1 MGKAI
6 QTAIVKVMGTLDPS
20 VARSVAE
27 ANKKFSGIKAGVAVA
42 GAAIAGAT
50 TAAVAFGKTSLDA
63 AAKFETGMSN
73 VATLLD
79 GDTSTVNKRIAEMGD
94 GIMDIAK
101 KTGLATDDLSN
112 GMYQIVS
119 ALGDSADATSQL
131 EVAAKA
137 AKAGGAT
144 TVDAINLLS
153 AVTKGYGDTS
163 GEAWSKA
170 SDLAFQTVKLGQ
182 TSFPELASSMGKV
195 VPIASALNISQEE
208 LFGSFATLTGV
219 TGSTAEVSTQLK
231 SVFSGLMTPST
242 ALSAKISELGFESA
256 NAMLDQLGL
265 IGTLDKLSAACGDD
279 KQAVAKLFSSVEAQT
294 AVLALAGSQ
303 TENWVQKTEAMAG
316 AADATS
322 NAFDKS
328 TDNLQGKLDKMK
340 QVFETFK
347 IRVGNILIPIVTNI
361 VDKAIP
367 KIEKAFDT
375 LMPILTDIYKSAQP
389 VIQAFANA
397 IPGALD
403 IAGKVLSGV
412 FKILKSVIPIFSKV
426 FDFAKKGINWIID
439 DSKILMPVLSGVLGG
454 ILAFKAVNTVV
465 STFNS
470 VKKAI
475 TGVKTAMVAVKAF
488 MAANPV
494 GLIIAGVVAV
504 SVAFVMLYKKCE
516 PFRNFINK
524 IGAEIK
530 KVFQSVIDWFK
541 RNVGTF
547 KMIFD
552 GIKKTVQ
559 IAFIGIKKIFSNIIG
574 FVKNVFTG
582 NWKGAWENVKNIFS
596 NLADLLIHIA
606 KTAVKTVVKIF
617 KNLPS
622 LIVKAIKGLEKIGNK
637 IAPAVNK
644 VLNKVKKTVYK
655 AVAQIAQKFP
665 ALGKVLGGV
674 VRVVETGFNL
684 LKNVLKNVIGFVKN
698 VFSGNWKGA
707 WENVKNIVKGV
718 FEAIPQIVSGIC
730 DSLGG
735 IVDGVISTI
744 IKVFEKLPETVSNV
758 ISKVGEYFPV
768 LGDTLQ
774 TVWDICTPI
783 IDGICEALNPI
794 KDVFVNIIDFVKN
807 VFTGQWSA
815 AWENIKNIFKGVCDS
830 FASIIQIPFNVVIG
844 IFNSLPEKVSSVIA
858 SIGERFPILGSIL
871 QTVWDTVSPII
882 EGIKTAISSI
892 KDVFVGIIDFIKN
905 IFTGQWSA
913 AWESVKNIFGSIWSG
928 LVGLVKAPLNAVI
941 SLVNSAIGGL
951 NRLHVSI
958 PDWVPG
964 VGGKEFGIN
973 IPKIPMLATGGIA
986 TQPSI
991 CGEGGYP
998 EYVIST
1004 DPKYREQNQKTV
1016 LEAAN
1021 AIGALETAQN
1031 EGSSVRSLF
1040 KKFNG
1045 KGNSST
1051 VNNNNE
1057 STAYRIEFS
1066 PVINISGNTNN
1077 ARSIADEVM
1086 RVFDDY
1092 QGELAD
1098 KIKAV
1103 LATAREGSYGI

>member
-1 MGKAI
+1 MGNAI
-6 QTAIVKVMGTLDPS
+6 QTAVVKIIGTLDPS
-20 VARSVAE
+20 VAKSVAD
-27 ANKKFSGIKAGVAVA
+27 ANKQFSGLKAGIVAT
-42 GAAIAGAT
+42 GAVLAGAT

-73 VATLLD
+73 IATLLD
-79 GDTSTVNKRIAEMGD
+79 GDTATVNKRIAEMGD
-94 GIMDIAK
+94 DIMGVAK
-101 KTGLATDDLSN
+101 KTGVATDDLSN

-119 ALGDSADATSQL
+119 ALGDSKDATSQL

-219 TGSTAEVSTQLK
+219 TGSTAEVATQMK
-231 SVFSGLMTPST
+231 SVFAGLMTPSK
-242 ALSAKISELGFESA
+242 ALSEKIGELGYESA

-265 IGTLDKLSAACGDD
+265 IGTLDKLTAACGDD

-294 AVLALAGSQ
+294 AILALAGAQ

-322 NAFDKS
+322 KAFDKQ

-347 IRVGNILIPIVTNI
+347 IRVGNILIPIVTNV

-375 LMPILTDIYKSAQP
+375 LVPILSDVYTSAKP
-389 VIQAFANA
+389 VIEAFGNA
-397 IPGALD
+397 IPGALQ
-403 IAGKVLSGV
+403 IAGDIISSAFSVLKVVIPPVVNLVKFLGDNFSWIGPIAAGLATGIGVLTAAIKINAAITAISAGGFKAWAVSTKFAGTATKIFAGAQKVL
-412 FKILKSVIPIFSKV
+412 
-426 FDFAKKGINWIID
+426 N
-439 DSKILMPVLSGVLGG
+439 
-454 ILAFKAVNTVV
+454 AVM
-465 STFNS
+465 S
-470 VKKAI
+470 
-475 TGVKTAMVAVKAF
+475 
-488 MAANPV
+488 ANPIGIV
-494 GLIIAGVVAV
+494 IAAVVALGT
-504 SVAFVMLYKKCE
+504 AFVLLYKKCE
-516 PFRNFINK
+516 PFRNFING
-524 IGAEIK
+524 IGAAIK
-530 KVFQSVIDWFK
+530 NGFMAVIEWFK
-541 RNVGTF
+541 GIPSFFGNLF
-547 KMIFD
+547 SKMGE
-552 GIKKTVQ
+552 GIKNGFNAVVNWFKNLPSTITNIFNNVKISIFKFIADIFTQFPLIGQ
-559 IAFIGIKKIFSNIIG
+559 IIGNVFGGIKNYMELGKIQFQNLIDFI
-574 FVKNVFTG
+574 KNVFTG
-582 NWKGAWENVKNIFS
+582 NWAG
-596 NLADLLIHIA
+596 
-606 KTAVKTVVKIF
+606 
-617 KNLPS
+617 
-622 LIVKAIKGLEKIGNK
+622 
-637 IAPAVNK
+637 
-644 VLNKVKKTVYK
+644 
-655 AVAQIAQKFP
+655 
-665 ALGKVLGGV
+665 
-674 VRVVETGFNL
+674 
-684 LKNVLKNVIGFVKN
+684 
-698 VFSGNWKGA
+698 
-707 WENVKNIVKGV
+707 
-718 FEAIPQIVSGIC
+718 
-730 DSLGG
+730 
-735 IVDGVISTI
+735 
-744 IKVFEKLPETVSNV
+744 
-758 ISKVGEYFPV
+758 
-768 LGDTLQ
+768 
-774 TVWDICTPI
+774 
-783 IDGICEALNPI
+783 
-794 KDVFVNIIDFVKN
+794 
-807 VFTGQWSA
+807 
-815 AWENIKNIFKGVCDS
+815 AWENIKNIFGNAFNALKGL
-830 FASIIQIPFNVVIG
+830 A
-844 IFNSLPEKVSSVIA
+844 
-858 SIGERFPILGSIL
+858 
-871 QTVWDTVSPII
+871 
-882 EGIKTAISSI
+882 
-892 KDVFVGIIDFIKN
+892 
-905 IFTGQWSA
+905 
-913 AWESVKNIFGSIWSG
+913 
-928 LVGLVKAPLNAVI
+928 KAPLNAVI
-941 SLVNSAIGGL
+941 SLVNSAIAGL
-951 NRLHVSI
+951 NKLHVSI

-964 VGGKEFGIN
+964 FGGKEFGIN
-973 IPKIPMLATGGIA
+973 IPKIHMFATGGIA
-986 TQPSI
+986 TQPSM

-1021 AIGALETAQN
+1021 AIGALESARN

-1051 VNNNNE
+1051 VNNNSE

>member
-20 VARSVAE
+20 VAKSVAE
-27 ANKKFSGIKAGVAVA
+27 ANKKFSGIKAGVAIA

-50 TAAVAFGKTSLDA
+50 TAAIAFGKTSLDA

-79 GDTSTVNKRIAEMGD
+79 GDTATVNKRIAEMGD
-94 GIMDIAK
+94 DIMGVAK

-182 TSFPELASSMGKV
+182 TSFPELAASMGKV

-242 ALSAKISELGFESA
+242 ALSAKISELGYESA

-265 IGTLDKLSAACGDD
+265 IGTLDRLSAACGDD

-303 TENWVQKTEAMAG
+303 TENWVQKTEAMEG
-316 AADATS
+316 AANATS
-322 NAFDKS
+322 NAFDKQ
-328 TDNLQGKLDKMK
+328 TNNLQGKLDKMK

-375 LMPILTDIYKSAQP
+375 LVPILSDVYTSAKP
-389 VIQAFANA
+389 VIEAFGNA
-397 IPGALD
+397 IPAAIQ
-403 IAGKVLSGV
+403 IAGDIISGV
-412 FKILKSVIPIFSKV
+412 FSVLKVVIPPVVNLVKFLGDNFSWIGPIV
-426 FDFAKKGINWIID
+426 AGVAAGI
-439 DSKILMPVLSGVLGG
+439 GVLTAAIKINAAITAISTNG
-454 ILAFKAVNTVV
+454 FKAWAA
-465 STFNS
+465 ST
-470 VKKAI
+470 K
-475 TGVKTAMVAVKAF
+475 
-488 MAANPV
+488 
-494 GLIIAGVVAV
+494 IAGTATKIFAGAQKVLNLVMSASPIGIVIAAVVALGT
-504 SVAFVMLYKKCE
+504 AFVLLYKNCE
-516 PFRNFINK
+516 PFRNFIK
-524 IGAEIK
+524 GLP
-530 KVFQSVIDWFK
+530 
-541 RNVGTF
+541 T
-547 KMIFD
+547 
-552 GIKKTVQ
+552 
-559 IAFIGIKKIFSNIIG
+559 IFSNIFNSVKNIVDNTVARITEKFPVLGTILGGVIGVIKVHFNYLKTIFTNVIG

-582 NWKGAWENVKNIFS
+582 NWKGALENVS
-596 NLADLLIHIA
+596 NLVVAPIQRISGLFDVVINTVNRVL
-606 KTAVKTVVKIF
+606 AVI
-617 KNLPS
+617 S
-622 LIVKAIKGLEKIGNK
+622 E
-637 IAPAVNK
+637 
-644 VLNKVKKTVYK
+644 
-655 AVAQIAQKFP
+655 KFP
-665 ALGKVLGGV
+665 AIAPIIQ
-674 VRVVETGFNL
+674 
-684 LKNVLKNVIGFVKN
+684 NVQAMIMPII
-698 VFSGNWKGA
+698 
-707 WENVKNIVKGV
+707 ENIKGV
-718 FEAIPQIVSGIC
+718 FTG
-730 DSLGG
+730 L
-735 IVDGVISTI
+735 
-744 IKVFEKLPETVSNV
+744 
-758 ISKVGEYFPV
+758 
-768 LGDTLQ
+768 
-774 TVWDICTPI
+774 
-783 IDGICEALNPI
+783 
-794 KDVFVNIIDFVKN
+794 IDFVKN
-807 VFTGQWSA
+807 VFTGNWA
-815 AWENIKNIFKGVCDS
+815 G
-830 FASIIQIPFNVVIG
+830 
-844 IFNSLPEKVSSVIA
+844 
-858 SIGERFPILGSIL
+858 
-871 QTVWDTVSPII
+871 
-882 EGIKTAISSI
+882 
-892 KDVFVGIIDFIKN
+892 
-905 IFTGQWSA
+905 
-913 AWESVKNIFGSIWSG
+913 AWESVKNIFGNAFSALTG
-928 LVGLVKAPLNAVI
+928 LAKAPLNAVI

-951 NRLHVSI
+951 NKLHISI

-964 VGGKEFGIN
+964 FGGKEFGIS
-973 IPKIPMLATGGIA
+973 IPQIPMLATGGIA

-1016 LEAAN
+1016 IEAAN

>member
-6 QTAIVKVMGTLDPS
+6 QTAIVKVMGILDPS
-20 VARSVAE
+20 VAKSVAE

-79 GDTSTVNKRIAEMGD
+79 GDTATVNKRIAEMGD

-119 ALGDSADATSQL
+119 ALGDSKDATSQL

-182 TSFPELASSMGKV
+182 TSFPELAANMGKV

-242 ALSAKISELGFESA
+242 ALSAKIGELGYESA

-316 AADATS
+316 VADATS
-322 NAFDKS
+322 KAFDKS

-347 IRVGNILIPIVTNI
+347 ICVGNILIPIVTNI

-375 LMPILTDIYKSAQP
+375 LMPILSDVYTSAKP
-389 VIQAFANA
+389 VIEAFGNA
-397 IPGALD
+397 IPGALQ
-403 IAGKVLSGV
+403 IAGDIMSGV
-412 FKILKSVIPIFSKV
+412 FNAIKVVIPPVISLVKFLGDNFSWIGPIAAGLATGIGVLTAAIKINAAITAISAGGFKAWAASTKIAGTATKIFAGAQKILNLVMS
-426 FDFAKKGINWIID
+426 
-439 DSKILMPVLSGVLGG
+439 
-454 ILAFKAVNTVV
+454 
-465 STFNS
+465 
-470 VKKAI
+470 
-475 TGVKTAMVAVKAF
+475 
-488 MAANPV
+488 ANPIGIV
-494 GLIIAGVVAV
+494 IAAVVALGT
-504 SVAFVMLYKKCE
+504 AFVLLYKKCE
-516 PFRNFINK
+516 PFRKFING
-524 IGAEIK
+524 IGA
-530 KVFQSVIDWFK
+530 
-541 RNVGTF
+541 
-547 KMIFD
+547 
-552 GIKKTVQ
+552 GIKKGFLAVVNWFKG
-559 IAFIGIKKIFSNIIG
+559 IPSFFGNLFSKMGEGIKNGFNAVINWFKGLPATFSNIFDSVKNIVDNAVARITEKFPVIGTILGGVIGGIKVHFNYLKTIFSNVIG
-574 FVKNVFTG
+574 FIKNVFTG
-582 NWKGAWENVKNIFS
+582 NWKGALENVKN
-596 NLADLLIHIA
+596 L
-606 KTAVKTVVKIF
+606 
-617 KNLPS
+617 
-622 LIVKAIKGLEKIGNK
+622 
-637 IAPAVNK
+637 
-644 VLNKVKKTVYK
+644 
-655 AVAQIAQKFP
+655 AVAPIQMISRLFDTITNTVKRVLTVISEKFP
-665 ALGKVLGGV
+665 AIAPIIQGV
-674 VRVVETGFNL
+674 QATIMPIIES
-684 LKNVLKNVIGFVKN
+684 I
-698 VFSGNWKGA
+698 
-707 WENVKNIVKGV
+707 KGV
-718 FEAIPQIVSGIC
+718 FNG
-730 DSLGG
+730 L
-735 IVDGVISTI
+735 
-744 IKVFEKLPETVSNV
+744 
-758 ISKVGEYFPV
+758 
-768 LGDTLQ
+768 
-774 TVWDICTPI
+774 
-783 IDGICEALNPI
+783 
-794 KDVFVNIIDFVKN
+794 IDFIKN
-807 VFTGQWSA
+807 VFTGNWA
-815 AWENIKNIFKGVCDS
+815 G
-830 FASIIQIPFNVVIG
+830 
-844 IFNSLPEKVSSVIA
+844 
-858 SIGERFPILGSIL
+858 
-871 QTVWDTVSPII
+871 
-882 EGIKTAISSI
+882 
-892 KDVFVGIIDFIKN
+892 
-905 IFTGQWSA
+905 
-913 AWESVKNIFGSIWSG
+913 AWESVKNIFGNAFSALKG
-928 LVGLVKAPLNAVI
+928 LAKAPLNAVI
-941 SLVNSAIGGL
+941 SLINKAIGGL
-951 NRLHVSI
+951 NKLSVTV

-964 VGGKEFGIN
+964 IGGQQWGFN
-973 IPKIPMLATGGIA
+973 IPQIPMLATGGIA

>member
-20 VARSVAE
+20 VAKSVAE

-79 GDTSTVNKRIAEMGD
+79 GDTATVNKRIAEMGD
-94 GIMDIAK
+94 DIMGVAK
-101 KTGLATDDLSN
+101 KTGIATDDLSN

-182 TSFPELASSMGKV
+182 TSFPELAANMGKV

-219 TGSTAEVSTQLK
+219 TGSTAEVATQMK

-242 ALSAKISELGFESA
+242 QLSETISSLGYSSA
-256 NAMLDQLGL
+256 NAMLDELGL
-265 IGTLDKLSAACGDD
+265 IGTLDKLTAACGDD

-375 LMPILTDIYKSAQP
+375 LMPILTDVYTSAKP
-389 VIQAFANA
+389 VIEAFGNA
-397 IPGALD
+397 IPGALQ
-403 IAGKVLSGV
+403 IAGDIMSGV
-412 FKILKSVIPIFSKV
+412 FNAIKVVIPPVISLVKFLGDNFSWIGPIAAGLATGIGVLTAAIKINAAITAISAGGFKAWAASTKIAGTATKIFAGAQKILNLVMS
-426 FDFAKKGINWIID
+426 
-439 DSKILMPVLSGVLGG
+439 
-454 ILAFKAVNTVV
+454 
-465 STFNS
+465 
-470 VKKAI
+470 
-475 TGVKTAMVAVKAF
+475 
-488 MAANPV
+488 ANPIGIV
-494 GLIIAGVVAV
+494 IAAVVALGT
-504 SVAFVMLYKKCE
+504 AFVLLYKKCE
-516 PFRNFINK
+516 PFRKFING
-524 IGAEIK
+524 IGA
-530 KVFQSVIDWFK
+530 
-541 RNVGTF
+541 
-547 KMIFD
+547 
-552 GIKKTVQ
+552 GIKKGFLAVVNWFKG
-559 IAFIGIKKIFSNIIG
+559 IPSFFGNLFSKMGEGIKNGFNAVINWFKGLPSFFGNLFSKMGEGIKNGFNAVINWFKNLPATFSNIFNRAKNIVDNAVAKITEKFPVLGTILGGVIGGIKVHFNYLKTIFSNVIG
-574 FVKNVFTG
+574 FIKNVFTG
-582 NWKGAWENVKNIFS
+582 NWKGALENVKN
-596 NLADLLIHIA
+596 L
-606 KTAVKTVVKIF
+606 
-617 KNLPS
+617 
-622 LIVKAIKGLEKIGNK
+622 
-637 IAPAVNK
+637 
-644 VLNKVKKTVYK
+644 
-655 AVAQIAQKFP
+655 AVAPIQMISGLFDTITNTVKRVLTVISEKFP
-665 ALGKVLGGV
+665 AIAPIIQGV
-674 VRVVETGFNL
+674 QATIMPIIES
-684 LKNVLKNVIGFVKN
+684 I
-698 VFSGNWKGA
+698 
-707 WENVKNIVKGV
+707 KGV
-718 FEAIPQIVSGIC
+718 FNG
-730 DSLGG
+730 L
-735 IVDGVISTI
+735 
-744 IKVFEKLPETVSNV
+744 
-758 ISKVGEYFPV
+758 
-768 LGDTLQ
+768 
-774 TVWDICTPI
+774 
-783 IDGICEALNPI
+783 
-794 KDVFVNIIDFVKN
+794 IDFIKN
-807 VFTGQWSA
+807 VFTGNWA
-815 AWENIKNIFKGVCDS
+815 G
-830 FASIIQIPFNVVIG
+830 
-844 IFNSLPEKVSSVIA
+844 
-858 SIGERFPILGSIL
+858 
-871 QTVWDTVSPII
+871 
-882 EGIKTAISSI
+882 
-892 KDVFVGIIDFIKN
+892 
-905 IFTGQWSA
+905 
-913 AWESVKNIFGSIWSG
+913 AWESVKNIFGNAFSALKG
-928 LVGLVKAPLNAVI
+928 LAKAPLNAVI
-941 SLVNSAIGGL
+941 SLINKAIGGL
-951 NRLHVSI
+951 NKLSVTV

-964 VGGKEFGIN
+964 IGGQQWGFN
-973 IPKIPMLATGGIA
+973 IPQIPMLATGGIA

-1016 LEAAN
+1016 LEAAS

-1051 VNNNNE
+1051 VNNNSE

-1086 RVFDDY
+1086 RVFDNY
-1092 QGELAD
+1092 APELAD
-1098 KIKAV
+1098 KIKAIM
-1103 LATAREGSYGI
+1103 ATAREGSYGC

>member
-20 VARSVAE
+20 VAKSVAE

-79 GDTSTVNKRIAEMGD
+79 GDTATVNKRIAEMGD

-101 KTGLATDDLSN
+101 NTGLATDDLSN

-242 ALSAKISELGFESA
+242 ALSSKISELGYESA

-316 AADATS
+316 AANATS
-322 NAFDKS
+322 NAFDKQ

-389 VIQAFANA
+389 FIQAFGNM
-397 IPGALD
+397 IPWALE
-403 IAGKVLSGV
+403 IAGKAVGGI
-412 FKILKSVIPIFSKV
+412 FNALKSVIPIISKV
-426 FDFAKKGINWIID
+426 FKFAQKGINWIIN
-439 DSKILMPVLSGVLGG
+439 DSKVLMPVLSGVLGG

-475 TGVKTAMVAVKAF
+475 KGVKTAMVAVKAF

-494 GLIIAGVVAV
+494 GLIIAGVAAV
-504 SVAFVMLYKKCE
+504 SVALVMLYKKCE
-516 PFRNFINK
+516 PFRNFVNK
-524 IGAEIK
+524 IGTEIK

-541 RNVGTF
+541 KNAGTF

-559 IAFIGIKKIFSNIIG
+559 ISFTGIKKIFSNIIG

-582 NWKGAWENVKNIFS
+582 NWKGAWN
-596 NLADLLIHIA
+596 
-606 KTAVKTVVKIF
+606 
-617 KNLPS
+617 
-622 LIVKAIKGLEKIGNK
+622 
-637 IAPAVNK
+637 
-644 VLNKVKKTVYK
+644 
-655 AVAQIAQKFP
+655 
-665 ALGKVLGGV
+665 
-674 VRVVETGFNL
+674 
-684 LKNVLKNVIGFVKN
+684 
-698 VFSGNWKGA
+698 
-707 WENVKNIVKGV
+707 NVKNIVKGV
-718 FEAIPQIVSGIC
+718 FEAIPQIISGIC

-744 IKVFEKLPETVSNV
+744 IKVFEKLPETVSNA
-758 ISKVGEYFPV
+758 ISKVVEHFPV
-768 LGDTLQ
+768 LGDILQ

-844 IFNSLPEKVSSVIA
+844 IFDSFPEKVSGVIA
-858 SIGERFPILGSIL
+858 SIGERFPVLGSIL
-871 QTVWDTVSPII
+871 QTVWDVVTPII

-892 KDVFVGIIDFIKN
+892 KDVFVNIIDFIKN

-913 AWESVKNIFGSIWSG
+913 CWENVKNIFGSIWSG

-951 NRLHVSI
+951 NNLHISI

-964 VGGKEFGIN
+964 LGGKEFGIN

-1051 VNNNNE
+1051 VNNNSEAN
-1057 STAYRIEFS
+1057 AYRIEFS

-1092 QGELAD
+1092 APELAD
-1098 KIKAV
+1098 KIKSV

>member
-20 VARSVAE
+20 VAKSVAE

-79 GDTSTVNKRIAEMGD
+79 GDTATVNKRIAEMGD
-94 GIMDIAK
+94 DIMGVAK
-101 KTGLATDDLSN
+101 KTGIATDDLSN

-182 TSFPELASSMGKV
+182 TSFPELAANMGKV

-219 TGSTAEVSTQLK
+219 TGSTAEVATQMK

-242 ALSAKISELGFESA
+242 QLSDTISSLGYSSA
-256 NAMLDQLGL
+256 NAMLDELGL
-265 IGTLDKLSAACGDD
+265 IGTLDKLTAACGDD

-375 LMPILTDIYKSAQP
+375 LMPILSDVYTSAKP
-389 VIQAFANA
+389 VIEAFGNA
-397 IPGALD
+397 IPGALQ
-403 IAGKVLSGV
+403 IAGDIMSGV
-412 FKILKSVIPIFSKV
+412 FNAIKVVIPPVISLVKFLGDNFSWIGPIAAGLATGIGVLTAAIKINAAITAISAGGFKAWAASTKIAGTATKIFAGAQKILNLVMS
-426 FDFAKKGINWIID
+426 
-439 DSKILMPVLSGVLGG
+439 
-454 ILAFKAVNTVV
+454 
-465 STFNS
+465 
-470 VKKAI
+470 
-475 TGVKTAMVAVKAF
+475 
-488 MAANPV
+488 ANPIGIV
-494 GLIIAGVVAV
+494 IAAVVALGT
-504 SVAFVMLYKKCE
+504 AFVLLYKKCE
-516 PFRNFINK
+516 PFRKFING
-524 IGAEIK
+524 IGA
-530 KVFQSVIDWFK
+530 
-541 RNVGTF
+541 
-547 KMIFD
+547 
-552 GIKKTVQ
+552 GIKKGFLAVVNWFKG
-559 IAFIGIKKIFSNIIG
+559 IPSFFGNLFSKMGEGIKNGFNAVINWFKNLPATFSNIFNRAKNIVDNAVAKITEKFPVLGTILGGVIGGIKVHFNYLKTIFSNVIG
-574 FVKNVFTG
+574 FIKNVFTG
-582 NWKGAWENVKNIFS
+582 NWKGALENVKN
-596 NLADLLIHIA
+596 L
-606 KTAVKTVVKIF
+606 
-617 KNLPS
+617 
-622 LIVKAIKGLEKIGNK
+622 
-637 IAPAVNK
+637 
-644 VLNKVKKTVYK
+644 
-655 AVAQIAQKFP
+655 AVAPIQMISGLFDTITNTVKRVLTVISEKFP
-665 ALGKVLGGV
+665 AIAPIIQGV
-674 VRVVETGFNL
+674 QATIMPIIES
-684 LKNVLKNVIGFVKN
+684 I
-698 VFSGNWKGA
+698 
-707 WENVKNIVKGV
+707 KGV
-718 FEAIPQIVSGIC
+718 FNG
-730 DSLGG
+730 L
-735 IVDGVISTI
+735 
-744 IKVFEKLPETVSNV
+744 
-758 ISKVGEYFPV
+758 
-768 LGDTLQ
+768 
-774 TVWDICTPI
+774 
-783 IDGICEALNPI
+783 
-794 KDVFVNIIDFVKN
+794 IDFIKN
-807 VFTGQWSA
+807 VFTGNWA
-815 AWENIKNIFKGVCDS
+815 G
-830 FASIIQIPFNVVIG
+830 
-844 IFNSLPEKVSSVIA
+844 
-858 SIGERFPILGSIL
+858 
-871 QTVWDTVSPII
+871 
-882 EGIKTAISSI
+882 
-892 KDVFVGIIDFIKN
+892 
-905 IFTGQWSA
+905 
-913 AWESVKNIFGSIWSG
+913 AWESVKNIFGNAFSALKG
-928 LVGLVKAPLNAVI
+928 LAKAPLNAVI
-941 SLVNSAIGGL
+941 SLINKAIGGL
-951 NRLHVSI
+951 NKLSVTV

-964 VGGKEFGIN
+964 IGGQQWGFN
-973 IPKIPMLATGGIA
+973 IPQIPMLATGGIA

-1051 VNNNNE
+1051 VNNNSEAN
-1057 STAYRIEFS
+1057 AYRIEFS

-1086 RVFDDY
+1086 RVFDNY
-1092 QGELAD
+1092 APELAD
-1098 KIKAV
+1098 KIKAIM
-1103 LATAREGSYGI
+1103 ATAREGSYGC

>member
-6 QTAIVKVMGTLDPS
+6 QTAVVKVMGFLDPS
-20 VARSVAE
+20 VAKAVND
-27 ANKKFSGIKAGVAVA
+27 ANKKFTGLKKGVVIA
-42 GAAIAGAT
+42 GAVLASAT
-50 TAAVAFGKTSLDA
+50 TAAAAFGKTALDS

-79 GDTSTVNKRIAEMGD
+79 GDTATVNKRIAEMGND
-94 GIMDIAK
+94 IMDIAK
-101 KTGLATDDLSN
+101 KTGVATDDLSN

-119 ALGDSADATSQL
+119 AMGDSADASKQV

-153 AVTKGYGDTS
+153 AVVKGYGTQYKTVVDEVT
-163 GEAWSKA
+163 GETKRVEMSVGETWEKA

-219 TGSTAEVSTQLK
+219 TGSTAEVATQMK

-242 ALSAKISELGFESA
+242 ALSEKISELGYEST
-256 NAMLDQLGL
+256 NAMLDELGL
-265 IGTLDKLSAACGDD
+265 IGTLDKLTAACGDD

-294 AVLALAGSQ
+294 AILALAGAQ
-303 TENWVQKTEAMAG
+303 TENWVQKTESMADVAG
-316 AADATS
+316 ATS
-322 NAFDKS
+322 KAFDTQ

-375 LMPILTDIYKSAQP
+375 LMPVLSDVYTSAKP
-389 VIQAFANA
+389 VIEAFGNA
-397 IPGALD
+397 IPGALQ
-403 IAGKVLSGV
+403 IAGSVISGAFGVIKTVLPPVVNLVKFLGDNFSWIVPIAAGLATGIGV
-412 FKILKSVIPIFSKV
+412 LTAAIKINAAVTAISANGFKAWAMSTKIAGTATKLFAGAQKILNLV
-426 FDFAKKGINWIID
+426 
-439 DSKILMPVLSGVLGG
+439 M
-454 ILAFKAVNTVV
+454 T
-465 STFNS
+465 
-470 VKKAI
+470 
-475 TGVKTAMVAVKAF
+475 
-488 MAANPV
+488 ANPIGIV
-494 GLIIAGVVAV
+494 IAAVAALG
-504 SVAFVMLYKKCE
+504 VAFVLLYKKCE
-516 PFRNFINK
+516 PFRNFING
-524 IGAEIK
+524 IGAAIK
-530 KVFQSVIDWFK
+530 NGFMAVVDFFKTNWQSIFLFAINPFVGIAKFLYDHCEGFRNIVNNAFNAIKNIISSVSATVSNVIASLSEKFPVLGVIFQTVQAMVTPYI
-541 RNVGTF
+541 
-547 KMIFD
+547 D
-552 GIKKTVQ
+552 GIKNAISSVKNVFTSL
-559 IAFIGIKKIFSNIIG
+559 ID

-582 NWKGAWENVKNIFS
+582 NWAG
-596 NLADLLIHIA
+596 
-606 KTAVKTVVKIF
+606 
-617 KNLPS
+617 
-622 LIVKAIKGLEKIGNK
+622 
-637 IAPAVNK
+637 
-644 VLNKVKKTVYK
+644 
-655 AVAQIAQKFP
+655 
-665 ALGKVLGGV
+665 
-674 VRVVETGFNL
+674 
-684 LKNVLKNVIGFVKN
+684 
-698 VFSGNWKGA
+698 
-707 WENVKNIVKGV
+707 
-718 FEAIPQIVSGIC
+718 
-730 DSLGG
+730 
-735 IVDGVISTI
+735 
-744 IKVFEKLPETVSNV
+744 
-758 ISKVGEYFPV
+758 
-768 LGDTLQ
+768 
-774 TVWDICTPI
+774 
-783 IDGICEALNPI
+783 
-794 KDVFVNIIDFVKN
+794 
-807 VFTGQWSA
+807 
-815 AWENIKNIFKGVCDS
+815 
-830 FASIIQIPFNVVIG
+830 
-844 IFNSLPEKVSSVIA
+844 
-858 SIGERFPILGSIL
+858 
-871 QTVWDTVSPII
+871 
-882 EGIKTAISSI
+882 
-892 KDVFVGIIDFIKN
+892 
-905 IFTGQWSA
+905 
-913 AWESVKNIFGSIWSG
+913 AWESVKSIFGNAFSALTG
-928 LVGLVKAPLNAVI
+928 LAKAPLNAVI
-941 SLVNSAIGGL
+941 SLVNRAIGGL
-951 NRLHVSI
+951 NKLHVSI
-958 PDWVPG
+958 PAWVPG
-964 VGGKEFGIN
+964 LGGKEFGIN

-1103 LATAREGSYGI
+1103 LATAREGSYGC

>member
-1 MGKAI
+1 MGNAI
-6 QTAIVKVMGTLDPS
+6 QTAVVKVIGTLDPS
-20 VARSVAE
+20 VAKTVAD
-27 ANKKFSGIKAGVAVA
+27 ANKKFSGLKAGVAVA

-73 VATLLD
+73 IATLLD
-79 GDTSTVNKRIAEMGD
+79 GDTATVNKRIAEMGD
-94 GIMDIAK
+94 DIMGVAK
-101 KTGLATDDLSN
+101 KTGVATDDLSN

-219 TGSTAEVSTQLK
+219 TGSTAEVATQMK
-231 SVFSGLMTPST
+231 SVFAGLMTPSK
-242 ALSAKISELGFESA
+242 ALSEKIGELGYESA

-265 IGTLDKLSAACGDD
+265 IGTLDKLTAACGDD

-294 AVLALAGSQ
+294 AILALAGAQ

-322 NAFDKS
+322 KAFDKQ

-347 IRVGNILIPIVTNI
+347 IRVGNILIPIVTNV

-375 LMPILTDIYKSAQP
+375 LVPILSDVYTSAKP
-389 VIQAFANA
+389 VIEAFGNA
-397 IPGALD
+397 IPGALQ
-403 IAGKVLSGV
+403 IAGDIISGAFSVLKVVIPPVVNLVKFLGDNFSWIGPIAAGLATGIGVLTAAIKMNSIATAISANGFKAWAASTKIAGTATKIFAGAQKVLNLV
-412 FKILKSVIPIFSKV
+412 
-426 FDFAKKGINWIID
+426 
-439 DSKILMPVLSGVLGG
+439 M
-454 ILAFKAVNTVV
+454 T
-465 STFNS
+465 
-470 VKKAI
+470 
-475 TGVKTAMVAVKAF
+475 
-488 MAANPV
+488 ANPIGIV
-494 GLIIAGVVAV
+494 IAAVVALGT
-504 SVAFVMLYKKCE
+504 AFVLLYKKCE
-516 PFRNFINK
+516 PFRNFING
-524 IGAEIK
+524 IGA
-530 KVFQSVIDWFK
+530 
-541 RNVGTF
+541 
-547 KMIFD
+547 
-552 GIKKTVQ
+552 GIKKGFLAV
-559 IAFIGIKKIFSNIIG
+559 IEWFKGIPSFFGNLFSKMGEGIKNG
-574 FVKNVFTG
+574 FNAVV
-582 NWKGAWENVKNIFS
+582 NW
-596 NLADLLIHIA
+596 
-606 KTAVKTVVKIF
+606 F

-622 LIVKAIKGLEKIGNK
+622 TITNIFNNVKISIFKFIADISTQFPLVGQIIGNVFGG
-637 IAPAVNK
+637 IRTYIESA
-644 VLNKVKKTVYK
+644 K
-655 AVAQIAQKFP
+655 AVFQ
-665 ALGKVLGGV
+665 
-674 VRVVETGFNL
+674 
-684 LKNVLKNVIGFVKN
+684 
-698 VFSGNWKGA
+698 
-707 WENVKNIVKGV
+707 
-718 FEAIPQIVSGIC
+718 
-730 DSLGG
+730 
-735 IVDGVISTI
+735 
-744 IKVFEKLPETVSNV
+744 
-758 ISKVGEYFPV
+758 
-768 LGDTLQ
+768 
-774 TVWDICTPI
+774 
-783 IDGICEALNPI
+783 
-794 KDVFVNIIDFVKN
+794 NIIDFVKN
-807 VFTGQWSA
+807 VFTGNWA
-815 AWENIKNIFKGVCDS
+815 GAWENIKNIFGNAFNALKGL
-830 FASIIQIPFNVVIG
+830 A
-844 IFNSLPEKVSSVIA
+844 
-858 SIGERFPILGSIL
+858 
-871 QTVWDTVSPII
+871 
-882 EGIKTAISSI
+882 
-892 KDVFVGIIDFIKN
+892 
-905 IFTGQWSA
+905 
-913 AWESVKNIFGSIWSG
+913 
-928 LVGLVKAPLNAVI
+928 KAPLNAVI
-941 SLVNSAIGGL
+941 SLVNSAIAGL
-951 NRLHVSI
+951 NKLHVSI

-964 VGGKEFGIN
+964 FGGKEFGIN
-973 IPKIPMLATGGIA
+973 IPKIPMFATGGIA
-986 TQPSI
+986 TQPSM

-1021 AIGALETAQN
+1021 AIGALESARN
-1031 EGSSVRSLF
+1031 KGSFVRSLF

-1092 QGELAD
+1092 APELAD

>member
-1 MGKAI
+1 MAKAI
-6 QTAIVKVMGTLDPS
+6 QTAVVKVMGSLDPS
-20 VARSVAE
+20 VAKTVADV
-27 ANKKFSGIKAGVAVA
+27 NKKFSGLKAGVAVAGAGVAVA

-73 VATLLD
+73 IATLLD
-79 GDTSTVNKRIAEMGD
+79 GDTATVNKRIAEMGD
-94 GIMDIAK
+94 DIMGVAK

-182 TSFPELASSMGKV
+182 TSFPELAASMGKV

-242 ALSAKISELGFESA
+242 ALSAKISELGYESA

-303 TENWVQKTEAMAG
+303 TENWVQKTESMAG
-316 AADATS
+316 AANATS
-322 NAFDKS
+322 NAFDKQ
-328 TDNLQGKLDKMK
+328 TDNLQGKLAKMK
-340 QVFETFK
+340 QVFEAFK
-347 IRVGNILIPIVTNI
+347 IKVGNILIPIVTDF

-367 KIEKAFDT
+367 KIEKVFDMIFPI
-375 LMPILTDIYKSAQP
+375 LKKVYSAAKPVIDGISNAIESVMPIIGEIASFIMSSTESITP
-389 VIQAFANA
+389 VIKSIVKSVGKIIKSVLPLIKTVFKYVVGIIKAISPVLQRVGNLIANVVEKIVPLVQVVTDTVTSILEA
-397 IPGALD
+397 VMPVIDGV
-403 IAGKVLSGV
+403 IAGIMPLIDAVVNSVG
-412 FKILKSVIPIFSKV
+412 KILDAVLPVINVIVKQVTPI
-426 FDFAKKGINWIID
+426 II
-439 DSKILMPVLSGVLGG
+439 KIMEALTPLIDMFMEIFGPVIIAELERIVNVICYLMPV
-454 ILAFKAVNTVV
+454 IETAVNAIIPIIEY
-465 STFNS
+465 S
-470 VKKAI
+470 VNKLILKINLI
-475 TGVKTAMVAVKAF
+475 TD
-488 MAANPV
+488 
-494 GLIIAGVVAV
+494 
-504 SVAFVMLYKKCE
+504 
-516 PFRNFINK
+516 
-524 IGAEIK
+524 
-530 KVFQSVIDWFK
+530 VFKNVID
-541 RNVGTF
+541 
-547 KMIFD
+547 
-552 GIKKTVQ
+552 
-559 IAFIGIKKIFSNIIG
+559 

-582 NWKGAWENVKNIFS
+582 NWQGALENLKNI
-596 NLADLLIHIA
+596 A
-606 KTAVKTVVKIF
+606 TAPIKYISGLFENIITVVDRIIAVVKEKFPVFGVVIQSF
-617 KNLPS
+617 RDS
-622 LIVKAIKGLEKIGNK
+622 LQPVIDGIKG
-637 IAPAVNK
+637 
-644 VLNKVKKTVYK
+644 
-655 AVAQIAQKFP
+655 
-665 ALGKVLGGV
+665 
-674 VRVVETGFNL
+674 
-684 LKNVLKNVIGFVKN
+684 
-698 VFSGNWKGA
+698 VFSG
-707 WENVKNIVKGV
+707 
-718 FEAIPQIVSGIC
+718 
-730 DSLGG
+730 L
-735 IVDGVISTI
+735 
-744 IKVFEKLPETVSNV
+744 
-758 ISKVGEYFPV
+758 
-768 LGDTLQ
+768 
-774 TVWDICTPI
+774 
-783 IDGICEALNPI
+783 
-794 KDVFVNIIDFVKN
+794 IDFIQN
-807 VFTGQWSA
+807 VFTG
-815 AWENIKNIFKGVCDS
+815 N
-830 FASIIQIPFNVVIG
+830 
-844 IFNSLPEKVSSVIA
+844 
-858 SIGERFPILGSIL
+858 
-871 QTVWDTVSPII
+871 
-882 EGIKTAISSI
+882 
-892 KDVFVGIIDFIKN
+892 
-905 IFTGQWSA
+905 WSA
-913 AWESVKNIFGSIWSG
+913 AWESVKSIFGNAFNALKG
-928 LVGLVKAPLNAVI
+928 LAKAPLNAVI

-951 NRLHVSI
+951 NNLHISI

-964 VGGKEFGIN
+964 FGGKEFGIN
-973 IPKIPMLATGGIA
+973 IPQIPMLATGGIA

-1016 LEAAN
+1016 LEAAS
-1021 AIGALETAQN
+1021 AIGALESARN

-1051 VNNNNE
+1051 VNNNSE

-1092 QGELAD
+1092 APELAD

>member
-1 MGKAI
+1 MGNAI
-6 QTAIVKVMGTLDPS
+6 QTAVVKVIGILDPS
-20 VARSVAE
+20 VAKTVAD
-27 ANKKFSGIKAGVAVA
+27 ANKKFSGLKAGVAIA

-50 TAAVAFGKTSLDA
+50 TAAVAFGKSALDA
-63 AAKFETGMSN
+63 AATFETGMSN
-73 VATLLD
+73 IATLLD
-79 GDTSTVNKRIAEMGD
+79 GDTATVNKRIAEMGD
-94 GIMDIAK
+94 DIMGVAK
-101 KTGLATDDLSN
+101 KTGVATDDLSN

-182 TSFPELASSMGKV
+182 TSFPELAASMGKV

-242 ALSAKISELGFESA
+242 ALSEKIGELGYESA

-316 AADATS
+316 AANATS
-322 NAFDKS
+322 NAFDKQ
-328 TDNLQGKLDKMK
+328 TDNLQGKLAKMK

-347 IRVGNILIPIVTNI
+347 IKVGNILIPIVTNV

-375 LMPILTDIYKSAQP
+375 LVPILSDVYTSAKP
-389 VIQAFANA
+389 VIEAFGNA
-397 IPGALD
+397 IPGALQ
-403 IAGKVLSGV
+403 IAGDIISGAFSVLKVVIPPVVNLVKFLGDNFSWIGPIVAGLAAGIGTYNAVMKVSSAVTAISANGFKAWAASTKIAGTATKIFAGAQKVL
-412 FKILKSVIPIFSKV
+412 
-426 FDFAKKGINWIID
+426 N
-439 DSKILMPVLSGVLGG
+439 
-454 ILAFKAVNTVV
+454 AVM
-465 STFNS
+465 S
-470 VKKAI
+470 
-475 TGVKTAMVAVKAF
+475 
-488 MAANPV
+488 ANPI
-494 GLIIAGVVAV
+494 GIIIAAIVALGTT
-504 SVAFVMLYKKCE
+504 FVLLYKKCE
-516 PFRNFINK
+516 PFRNFING
-524 IGAEIK
+524 IGAGLQKAFFSPVE
-530 KVFQSVIDWFK
+530 WFK
-541 RNVGTF
+541 GLP
-547 KMIFD
+547 
-552 GIKKTVQ
+552 
-559 IAFIGIKKIFSNIIG
+559 AIFSNIFNSVENIVDNTVARITEKFPVLGTILGGVIG
-574 FVKNVFTG
+574 GIKVHFSYLKTIFSNVIDFVKNVFTG
-582 NWKGAWENVKNIFS
+582 NWKGALENVKN
-596 NLADLLIHIA
+596 L
-606 KTAVKTVVKIF
+606 
-617 KNLPS
+617 
-622 LIVKAIKGLEKIGNK
+622 
-637 IAPAVNK
+637 
-644 VLNKVKKTVYK
+644 
-655 AVAQIAQKFP
+655 AVAPIQRISGLFDIVINTVNRVLTVISEKFP
-665 ALGKVLGGV
+665 AIAPIIQGV
-674 VRVVETGFNL
+674 QATIMPIIES
-684 LKNVLKNVIGFVKN
+684 I
-698 VFSGNWKGA
+698 
-707 WENVKNIVKGV
+707 KGV
-718 FEAIPQIVSGIC
+718 FNG
-730 DSLGG
+730 L
-735 IVDGVISTI
+735 
-744 IKVFEKLPETVSNV
+744 
-758 ISKVGEYFPV
+758 
-768 LGDTLQ
+768 
-774 TVWDICTPI
+774 
-783 IDGICEALNPI
+783 
-794 KDVFVNIIDFVKN
+794 IDFIKN
-807 VFTGQWSA
+807 VFTGNWA
-815 AWENIKNIFKGVCDS
+815 GAWENIKNIFGNAFNALKGL
-830 FASIIQIPFNVVIG
+830 A
-844 IFNSLPEKVSSVIA
+844 
-858 SIGERFPILGSIL
+858 
-871 QTVWDTVSPII
+871 
-882 EGIKTAISSI
+882 
-892 KDVFVGIIDFIKN
+892 
-905 IFTGQWSA
+905 
-913 AWESVKNIFGSIWSG
+913 
-928 LVGLVKAPLNAVI
+928 KAPLNAVI
-941 SLVNSAIGGL
+941 SLINAAIGGL
-951 NRLHVSI
+951 NKLHISI

-964 VGGKEFGIN
+964 FGGKEFGIS
-973 IPKIPMLATGGIA
+973 IPQIPMLATGGIA

-1016 LEAAN
+1016 LEAAS

-1045 KGNSST
+1045 KGSSST
-1051 VNNNNE
+1051 VNNNSE

-1092 QGELAD
+1092 APELAD

>member
-6 QTAIVKVMGTLDPS
+6 QTAIVKVMGILDPS
-20 VARSVAE
+20 VAKSVAE

-79 GDTSTVNKRIAEMGD
+79 GDTATVNKRIAEMGD

-119 ALGDSADATSQL
+119 ALGDSKDATSQL

-163 GEAWSKA
+163 GEAWSNA
-170 SDLAFQTVKLGQ
+170 ADLAFQTVKLGQ
-182 TSFPELASSMGKV
+182 TSFPELAANMGKV
-195 VPIASALNISQEE
+195 VPIASALGITQKE

-219 TGSTAEVSTQLK
+219 TGSTAEVATQMK

-242 ALSAKISELGFESA
+242 ALSEKIGELGYESA

-303 TENWVQKTEAMAG
+303 TKNWVQKTEAMAG

-389 VIQAFANA
+389 FIRAFANA
-397 IPGALD
+397 IPGALE
-403 IAGKVLSGV
+403 IAGKAIGGV
-412 FKILKSVIPIFSKV
+412 FKVLKSVIPIISKV
-426 FDFAKKGINWIID
+426 FDYVKKGVNWLID
-439 DSKILMPVLSGVLGG
+439 DSQILMPILSGVLGG
-454 ILAFKAVNTVV
+454 ILAFKAVNSVV

-475 TGVKTAMVAVKAF
+475 TGIKTAMVAVKAL
-488 MAANPV
+488 MVANPV

-504 SVAFVMLYKKCE
+504 SVALVMLYKKCE
-516 PFRNFINK
+516 PFRKFING
-524 IGAEIK
+524 IGA
-530 KVFQSVIDWFK
+530 
-541 RNVGTF
+541 
-547 KMIFD
+547 
-552 GIKKTVQ
+552 GIKKGFLAVVNWFKG
-559 IAFIGIKKIFSNIIG
+559 IPSFFGNLFSKMGEGIKNGFNAVINWFKNLPATFSNIFNRAKNIVDNAVAKITEKFPVLGTILGGVIGGIKVHFNYLKTIFSNVIG
-574 FVKNVFTG
+574 FIKNVFTG
-582 NWKGAWENVKNIFS
+582 NWKGALENVKN
-596 NLADLLIHIA
+596 L
-606 KTAVKTVVKIF
+606 
-617 KNLPS
+617 
-622 LIVKAIKGLEKIGNK
+622 
-637 IAPAVNK
+637 
-644 VLNKVKKTVYK
+644 
-655 AVAQIAQKFP
+655 AVAPIQRISGLFDTITNTVKRVLTVISEKFP
-665 ALGKVLGGV
+665 AIAPIIQGV
-674 VRVVETGFNL
+674 QATIMPIIES
-684 LKNVLKNVIGFVKN
+684 I
-698 VFSGNWKGA
+698 
-707 WENVKNIVKGV
+707 KGV
-718 FEAIPQIVSGIC
+718 FNG
-730 DSLGG
+730 L
-735 IVDGVISTI
+735 
-744 IKVFEKLPETVSNV
+744 
-758 ISKVGEYFPV
+758 
-768 LGDTLQ
+768 
-774 TVWDICTPI
+774 
-783 IDGICEALNPI
+783 
-794 KDVFVNIIDFVKN
+794 IDFIKN
-807 VFTGQWSA
+807 VFTGNWA
-815 AWENIKNIFKGVCDS
+815 G
-830 FASIIQIPFNVVIG
+830 
-844 IFNSLPEKVSSVIA
+844 
-858 SIGERFPILGSIL
+858 
-871 QTVWDTVSPII
+871 
-882 EGIKTAISSI
+882 
-892 KDVFVGIIDFIKN
+892 
-905 IFTGQWSA
+905 
-913 AWESVKNIFGSIWSG
+913 AWESVKNIFGNAFSALKG
-928 LVGLVKAPLNAVI
+928 LAKAPLNAVI
-941 SLVNSAIGGL
+941 SLINKAIGGL
-951 NRLHVSI
+951 NKLSVTV

-964 VGGKEFGIN
+964 IGGQQWGFN
-973 IPKIPMLATGGIA
+973 IPQIPMLATGGIA

-1016 LEAAN
+1016 LEAAS

-1045 KGNSST
+1045 KGSSST

-1092 QGELAD
+1092 APELAD
-1098 KIKAV
+1098 KIKSV
-1103 LATAREGSYGI
+1103 LATAREGSYGC

>member
-6 QTAIVKVMGTLDPS
+6 QTAVVKVMGVLDPS
-20 VARSVAE
+20 VAKAVND
-27 ANKKFSGIKAGVAVA
+27 ANKKFTGLKKGVVIA
-42 GAAIAGAT
+42 GAALASAT
-50 TAAVAFGKTSLDA
+50 TAAAAFGKTALDS

-79 GDTSTVNKRIAEMGD
+79 GDTATVNKRIAEMGND
-94 GIMDIAK
+94 IMDIAK
-101 KTGLATDDLSN
+101 KTGVATDDLSN

-119 ALGDSADATSQL
+119 AMGDSADASKQV

-153 AVTKGYGDTS
+153 AVVKGYGTQYKTVVDEVT
-163 GEAWSKA
+163 GETKRVEMSVGETWEKA

-219 TGSTAEVSTQLK
+219 TGSTAEVATQMK

-242 ALSAKISELGFESA
+242 ALSEKISELGYEST
-256 NAMLDQLGL
+256 NAMLDELGL
-265 IGTLDKLSAACGDD
+265 IGTLDKLTAACGDD

-294 AVLALAGSQ
+294 AILALAGAQ

-322 NAFDKS
+322 KAFDKS

-375 LMPILTDIYKSAQP
+375 LMPVLSDVYTSAKP
-389 VIQAFANA
+389 VIEAFGNA
-397 IPGALD
+397 IPGALQ
-403 IAGKVLSGV
+403 IAGSVISGAFGVIKTVLPPVVNLVKFLGDNFSWIVPIAAGLATGIGV
-412 FKILKSVIPIFSKV
+412 LTAAIKINAAVTAISANGFKAWAMSTKIAGTATKLFAGAQKILNLV
-426 FDFAKKGINWIID
+426 
-439 DSKILMPVLSGVLGG
+439 M
-454 ILAFKAVNTVV
+454 T
-465 STFNS
+465 
-470 VKKAI
+470 
-475 TGVKTAMVAVKAF
+475 
-488 MAANPV
+488 ANPIGIV
-494 GLIIAGVVAV
+494 IAAVAALG
-504 SVAFVMLYKKCE
+504 VAFVLLYKKCE
-516 PFRNFINK
+516 PFRNFING
-524 IGAEIK
+524 IGAAIK
-530 KVFQSVIDWFK
+530 NGFMAVVDFFKTNWQSIFLFAINPFVGIAKFLYDHCEGFRNIVNNAFNAIKNIISSVSATVSNVIASLSEKFPVLGVIFQTVQAMVTPYI
-541 RNVGTF
+541 
-547 KMIFD
+547 D
-552 GIKKTVQ
+552 GIKNAISSVKNVFTSL
-559 IAFIGIKKIFSNIIG
+559 ID

-582 NWKGAWENVKNIFS
+582 NWAG
-596 NLADLLIHIA
+596 
-606 KTAVKTVVKIF
+606 
-617 KNLPS
+617 
-622 LIVKAIKGLEKIGNK
+622 
-637 IAPAVNK
+637 
-644 VLNKVKKTVYK
+644 
-655 AVAQIAQKFP
+655 
-665 ALGKVLGGV
+665 
-674 VRVVETGFNL
+674 
-684 LKNVLKNVIGFVKN
+684 
-698 VFSGNWKGA
+698 
-707 WENVKNIVKGV
+707 
-718 FEAIPQIVSGIC
+718 
-730 DSLGG
+730 
-735 IVDGVISTI
+735 
-744 IKVFEKLPETVSNV
+744 
-758 ISKVGEYFPV
+758 
-768 LGDTLQ
+768 
-774 TVWDICTPI
+774 
-783 IDGICEALNPI
+783 
-794 KDVFVNIIDFVKN
+794 
-807 VFTGQWSA
+807 
-815 AWENIKNIFKGVCDS
+815 
-830 FASIIQIPFNVVIG
+830 
-844 IFNSLPEKVSSVIA
+844 
-858 SIGERFPILGSIL
+858 
-871 QTVWDTVSPII
+871 
-882 EGIKTAISSI
+882 
-892 KDVFVGIIDFIKN
+892 
-905 IFTGQWSA
+905 
-913 AWESVKNIFGSIWSG
+913 AWESVKSIFGNAFSALTG
-928 LVGLVKAPLNAVI
+928 LAKAPLNAVI
-941 SLVNSAIGGL
+941 SLVNRAIGGL
-951 NRLHVSI
+951 NKLHVSI
-958 PDWVPG
+958 PAWVPG
-964 VGGKEFGIN
+964 LGGKEFGIN

-1103 LATAREGSYGI
+1103 LATAREGSYGC

>member
-6 QTAIVKVMGTLDPS
+6 QTAIVKIMGTLDPS
-20 VARSVAE
+20 VAKSVAE

-73 VATLLD
+73 IATLLD
-79 GDTSTVNKRIAEMGD
+79 GDTATVNKRIAEMGD
-94 GIMDIAK
+94 DIMGVAK

-182 TSFPELASSMGKV
+182 TSFPELAASLGKV

-242 ALSAKISELGFESA
+242 ALSAKISELGYESA

-294 AVLALAGSQ
+294 AILALAGSQ

-322 NAFDKS
+322 NAFDKQ

-389 VIQAFANA
+389 FIRAFANA
-397 IPGALD
+397 IPGALE
-403 IAGKVLSGV
+403 IAGKAIGGV
-412 FKILKSVIPIFSKV
+412 FKVLKSVIPIISKV
-426 FDFAKKGINWIID
+426 FDYVKKGINWLID
-439 DSKILMPVLSGVLGG
+439 DSQILMPILSGVLGG
-454 ILAFKAVNTVV
+454 ILAFKAVNSVV

-475 TGVKTAMVAVKAF
+475 TGIKTAMVAVKAF
-488 MAANPV
+488 MVANPV

-504 SVAFVMLYKKCE
+504 SVALVMLYKKCE
-516 PFRNFINK
+516 PFRNFING
-524 IGAEIK
+524 IGA
-530 KVFQSVIDWFK
+530 
-541 RNVGTF
+541 
-547 KMIFD
+547 
-552 GIKKTVQ
+552 GIKKGFLAV
-559 IAFIGIKKIFSNIIG
+559 IEWFKGIPSFFGNLFSKMGEGIKNG
-574 FVKNVFTG
+574 FNAVI
-582 NWKGAWENVKNIFS
+582 NW
-596 NLADLLIHIA
+596 
-606 KTAVKTVVKIF
+606 F

-622 LIVKAIKGLEKIGNK
+622 TITNIFNNVKISIFKFIADISTRFPFVGQIIGN
-637 IAPAVNK
+637 V
-644 VLNKVKKTVYK
+644 
-655 AVAQIAQKFP
+655 
-665 ALGKVLGGV
+665 
-674 VRVVETGFNL
+674 
-684 LKNVLKNVIGFVKN
+684 
-698 VFSGNWKGA
+698 
-707 WENVKNIVKGV
+707 
-718 FEAIPQIVSGIC
+718 VSGIRTYIE
-730 DSLGG
+730 S
-735 IVDGVISTI
+735 V
-744 IKVFEKLPETVSNV
+744 KAVF
-758 ISKVGEYFPV
+758 
-768 LGDTLQ
+768 Q
-774 TVWDICTPI
+774 
-783 IDGICEALNPI
+783 
-794 KDVFVNIIDFVKN
+794 NIIDFVKN
-807 VFTGQWSA
+807 VFTGNWA
-815 AWENIKNIFKGVCDS
+815 G
-830 FASIIQIPFNVVIG
+830 
-844 IFNSLPEKVSSVIA
+844 
-858 SIGERFPILGSIL
+858 
-871 QTVWDTVSPII
+871 
-882 EGIKTAISSI
+882 
-892 KDVFVGIIDFIKN
+892 
-905 IFTGQWSA
+905 
-913 AWESVKNIFGSIWSG
+913 AWESVKNIFGNAFNALKG
-928 LVGLVKAPLNAVI
+928 LAKAPLNAVI
-941 SLVNSAIGGL
+941 SLINSAIGGL
-951 NRLHVSI
+951 NKLHISI

-964 VGGKEFGIN
+964 LGGKEFGIN
-973 IPKIPMLATGGIA
+973 IPQIPMLATGGIA

-1045 KGNSST
+1045 KGSSST
-1051 VNNNNE
+1051 VNNNSEAN
-1057 STAYRIEFS
+1057 AYRIEFS

-1086 RVFDDY
+1086 KVFDDY
-1092 QGELAD
+1092 APELAD

>member
-20 VARSVAE
+20 VAKSVAE

-73 VATLLD
+73 IATLLD
-79 GDTSTVNKRIAEMGD
+79 GDTATVNKRIAEMGD
-94 GIMDIAK
+94 DIMGVAK

-182 TSFPELASSMGKV
+182 TSFPELAASLGKV

-219 TGSTAEVSTQLK
+219 TGSTAEVATQMK

-242 ALSAKISELGFESA
+242 ALSEKIGELGYESA

-389 VIQAFANA
+389 FIRAFANA
-397 IPGALD
+397 IPGALE
-403 IAGKVLSGV
+403 IAGKAIGGV
-412 FKILKSVIPIFSKV
+412 FKVLKSVIPIISKV
-426 FDFAKKGINWIID
+426 FDYVKKGVNWLIN
-439 DSKILMPVLSGVLGG
+439 DSQILMPILSGVLGG
-454 ILAFKAVNTVV
+454 ILAFKAVNSVV

-475 TGVKTAMVAVKAF
+475 TGIKTAMVAVKAF
-488 MAANPV
+488 MVANPV

-504 SVAFVMLYKKCE
+504 SVALVMLYKKCE
-516 PFRNFINK
+516 PFRNFING
-524 IGAEIK
+524 IGA
-530 KVFQSVIDWFK
+530 
-541 RNVGTF
+541 
-547 KMIFD
+547 
-552 GIKKTVQ
+552 GIKKGFLAV
-559 IAFIGIKKIFSNIIG
+559 IEWFKGIPSFFGNLFSKMGEGIKNG
-574 FVKNVFTG
+574 FNAVI
-582 NWKGAWENVKNIFS
+582 NW
-596 NLADLLIHIA
+596 
-606 KTAVKTVVKIF
+606 F

-622 LIVKAIKGLEKIGNK
+622 TITNIFNNVKISIFKFIADISTRFPFVGQIIGN
-637 IAPAVNK
+637 V
-644 VLNKVKKTVYK
+644 
-655 AVAQIAQKFP
+655 
-665 ALGKVLGGV
+665 
-674 VRVVETGFNL
+674 
-684 LKNVLKNVIGFVKN
+684 
-698 VFSGNWKGA
+698 
-707 WENVKNIVKGV
+707 
-718 FEAIPQIVSGIC
+718 VSGIRTYIE
-730 DSLGG
+730 S
-735 IVDGVISTI
+735 V
-744 IKVFEKLPETVSNV
+744 KAVF
-758 ISKVGEYFPV
+758 
-768 LGDTLQ
+768 Q
-774 TVWDICTPI
+774 
-783 IDGICEALNPI
+783 
-794 KDVFVNIIDFVKN
+794 NIIDFVKN
-807 VFTGQWSA
+807 VFTGNWA
-815 AWENIKNIFKGVCDS
+815 G
-830 FASIIQIPFNVVIG
+830 
-844 IFNSLPEKVSSVIA
+844 
-858 SIGERFPILGSIL
+858 
-871 QTVWDTVSPII
+871 
-882 EGIKTAISSI
+882 
-892 KDVFVGIIDFIKN
+892 
-905 IFTGQWSA
+905 
-913 AWESVKNIFGSIWSG
+913 AWESVKNIFGNAFNALKG
-928 LVGLVKAPLNAVI
+928 LAKAPLNAVI
-941 SLVNSAIGGL
+941 SLINSAIGGL
-951 NRLHVSI
+951 NKLHISI

-964 VGGKEFGIN
+964 LGGKEFGIN
-973 IPKIPMLATGGIA
+973 IPQIPMLATGGIA

-1016 LEAAN
+1016 LEAAS

-1051 VNNNNE
+1051 VNNNSE

-1092 QGELAD
+1092 APELAD

>member
-20 VARSVAE
+20 VAKSVAE

-79 GDTSTVNKRIAEMGD
+79 GDTATVNKRIAEMGD
-94 GIMDIAK
+94 DIMGVAK
-101 KTGLATDDLSN
+101 KTGIATDDLSN

-182 TSFPELASSMGKV
+182 TSFPELAANMGKV

-219 TGSTAEVSTQLK
+219 TGSTAEVATQMK

-242 ALSAKISELGFESA
+242 QLSDTISSLGYSSA
-256 NAMLDQLGL
+256 NAMLDELGL
-265 IGTLDKLSAACGDD
+265 IGTLDKLTAACGDD

-375 LMPILTDIYKSAQP
+375 LMPILTDVYTSAKP
-389 VIQAFANA
+389 VIEAFGNA
-397 IPGALD
+397 IPGALQ
-403 IAGKVLSGV
+403 IAGDIMSGV
-412 FKILKSVIPIFSKV
+412 FNAIKVVIPPVISLVKFLGDNFSWIGPIAAGLATGIGVLTAAIKINAAITAISAGGFKAWAASTKIAGTATKIFAGAQKILNLVMS
-426 FDFAKKGINWIID
+426 
-439 DSKILMPVLSGVLGG
+439 
-454 ILAFKAVNTVV
+454 
-465 STFNS
+465 
-470 VKKAI
+470 
-475 TGVKTAMVAVKAF
+475 
-488 MAANPV
+488 ANPIGIV
-494 GLIIAGVVAV
+494 IAAVVALGT
-504 SVAFVMLYKKCE
+504 AFVLLYKKCE
-516 PFRNFINK
+516 PFRKFING
-524 IGAEIK
+524 IGA
-530 KVFQSVIDWFK
+530 
-541 RNVGTF
+541 
-547 KMIFD
+547 
-552 GIKKTVQ
+552 GIKKGFLAVVNWFKG
-559 IAFIGIKKIFSNIIG
+559 IPSFFGNLFSKMGEGIKNGFNAVINWFKNLPATFSNIFNRAKNIVDNAVAKITEKFPVLGTILGGVIGGIKVHFNYLKTIFSNVIG
-574 FVKNVFTG
+574 FIKNVFTG
-582 NWKGAWENVKNIFS
+582 NWKGALENVKN
-596 NLADLLIHIA
+596 L
-606 KTAVKTVVKIF
+606 
-617 KNLPS
+617 
-622 LIVKAIKGLEKIGNK
+622 
-637 IAPAVNK
+637 
-644 VLNKVKKTVYK
+644 
-655 AVAQIAQKFP
+655 AVAPIQMISGLFDTITNTVKRVLTVISEKFP
-665 ALGKVLGGV
+665 AIAPIIQGV
-674 VRVVETGFNL
+674 QATIMPIIES
-684 LKNVLKNVIGFVKN
+684 I
-698 VFSGNWKGA
+698 
-707 WENVKNIVKGV
+707 KGV
-718 FEAIPQIVSGIC
+718 FNG
-730 DSLGG
+730 L
-735 IVDGVISTI
+735 
-744 IKVFEKLPETVSNV
+744 
-758 ISKVGEYFPV
+758 
-768 LGDTLQ
+768 
-774 TVWDICTPI
+774 
-783 IDGICEALNPI
+783 
-794 KDVFVNIIDFVKN
+794 IDFIKN
-807 VFTGQWSA
+807 VFTGNWA
-815 AWENIKNIFKGVCDS
+815 G
-830 FASIIQIPFNVVIG
+830 
-844 IFNSLPEKVSSVIA
+844 
-858 SIGERFPILGSIL
+858 
-871 QTVWDTVSPII
+871 
-882 EGIKTAISSI
+882 
-892 KDVFVGIIDFIKN
+892 
-905 IFTGQWSA
+905 
-913 AWESVKNIFGSIWSG
+913 AWESVKNIFGNAFSALKG
-928 LVGLVKAPLNAVI
+928 LAKAPLNAVI
-941 SLVNSAIGGL
+941 SLINKAIGGL
-951 NRLHVSI
+951 NKLSVTV

-964 VGGKEFGIN
+964 IGGQQWGFN
-973 IPKIPMLATGGIA
+973 IPQIPMLATGGIA

-1051 VNNNNE
+1051 VNNNSEAN
-1057 STAYRIEFS
+1057 AYRIEFS

-1086 RVFDDY
+1086 RVFDNY
-1092 QGELAD
+1092 APELAD
-1098 KIKAV
+1098 KIKAIM
-1103 LATAREGSYGI
+1103 ATAREGSYGC

>member
-20 VARSVAE
+20 VAKSVAE

-79 GDTSTVNKRIAEMGD
+79 GDTATVNKRIAEMGD
-94 GIMDIAK
+94 DIMGVAK
-101 KTGLATDDLSN
+101 KTGIATDDLSN

-182 TSFPELASSMGKV
+182 TSFPELAANMGKV

-219 TGSTAEVSTQLK
+219 TGSTAEVATQMK

-242 ALSAKISELGFESA
+242 QLSETISSLGYSSA
-256 NAMLDQLGL
+256 NAMLDELGL
-265 IGTLDKLSAACGDD
+265 IGTLDKLTAACGDD

-375 LMPILTDIYKSAQP
+375 LMPILTDVYTSAKP
-389 VIQAFANA
+389 VIEAFGNA
-397 IPGALD
+397 IPGALQ
-403 IAGKVLSGV
+403 IAGDIMSGV
-412 FKILKSVIPIFSKV
+412 FNAIKVVIPPVISLVKFLGDNFSWIGPIAAGLATGIGVLTAAIKINAAITAISAGGFKAWAASTKIAGTATKIFAGAQKILNLVMS
-426 FDFAKKGINWIID
+426 
-439 DSKILMPVLSGVLGG
+439 
-454 ILAFKAVNTVV
+454 
-465 STFNS
+465 
-470 VKKAI
+470 
-475 TGVKTAMVAVKAF
+475 
-488 MAANPV
+488 ANPIGIV
-494 GLIIAGVVAV
+494 IAAVVALGT
-504 SVAFVMLYKKCE
+504 AFVLLYKKCE
-516 PFRNFINK
+516 PFRKFING
-524 IGAEIK
+524 IGA
-530 KVFQSVIDWFK
+530 
-541 RNVGTF
+541 
-547 KMIFD
+547 
-552 GIKKTVQ
+552 GIKKGFLAVVNWFKG
-559 IAFIGIKKIFSNIIG
+559 IPSFFGNLFSKMGEGIKNGFNAVINWFKNLPATFSNIFNRAKNIVDNAVAKITEKFPVLGTILGGVIGGIKVHFNYLKTIFSNVIG
-574 FVKNVFTG
+574 FIKNVFTG
-582 NWKGAWENVKNIFS
+582 NWKGALENVKN
-596 NLADLLIHIA
+596 L
-606 KTAVKTVVKIF
+606 
-617 KNLPS
+617 
-622 LIVKAIKGLEKIGNK
+622 
-637 IAPAVNK
+637 
-644 VLNKVKKTVYK
+644 
-655 AVAQIAQKFP
+655 AVAPIQRISGLFDTITNTVKRVLTVISEKFP
-665 ALGKVLGGV
+665 AIAPIIQGV
-674 VRVVETGFNL
+674 QATIMPIIES
-684 LKNVLKNVIGFVKN
+684 I
-698 VFSGNWKGA
+698 
-707 WENVKNIVKGV
+707 KGV
-718 FEAIPQIVSGIC
+718 FNG
-730 DSLGG
+730 L
-735 IVDGVISTI
+735 
-744 IKVFEKLPETVSNV
+744 
-758 ISKVGEYFPV
+758 
-768 LGDTLQ
+768 
-774 TVWDICTPI
+774 
-783 IDGICEALNPI
+783 
-794 KDVFVNIIDFVKN
+794 IDFIKN
-807 VFTGQWSA
+807 VFTGNWA
-815 AWENIKNIFKGVCDS
+815 G
-830 FASIIQIPFNVVIG
+830 
-844 IFNSLPEKVSSVIA
+844 
-858 SIGERFPILGSIL
+858 
-871 QTVWDTVSPII
+871 
-882 EGIKTAISSI
+882 
-892 KDVFVGIIDFIKN
+892 
-905 IFTGQWSA
+905 
-913 AWESVKNIFGSIWSG
+913 AWESVKNIFGNAFSALKG
-928 LVGLVKAPLNAVI
+928 LAKAPLNAVI
-941 SLVNSAIGGL
+941 SLINKAIGGL
-951 NRLHVSI
+951 NKLSVTV

-964 VGGKEFGIN
+964 IGGQQWGFN
-973 IPKIPMLATGGIA
+973 IPQIPMLATGGIA

-1016 LEAAN
+1016 LEAAS

-1040 KKFNG
+1040 KKFNR
-1045 KGNSST
+1045 KGSSST

-1086 RVFDDY
+1086 KVFDDY
-1092 QGELAD
+1092 APELAD

>member
-20 VARSVAE
+20 VAKSVAE

-79 GDTSTVNKRIAEMGD
+79 GDTATVNKRIAEMGD
-94 GIMDIAK
+94 DIMGVAK
-101 KTGLATDDLSN
+101 KTGVATDDLAN

-119 ALGDSADATSQL
+119 AMGDSADASKQV

-153 AVTKGYGDTS
+153 AVVKGYGTQYKTVVDEVT
-163 GEAWSKA
+163 GETKRVEMSVGESWEKA

-294 AVLALAGSQ
+294 AILALAGSQ

-367 KIEKAFDT
+367 KIEAAFDT

-454 ILAFKAVNTVV
+454 ILAFKAVNSVV

-475 TGVKTAMVAVKAF
+475 TGIKTAMVAVKAL
-488 MAANPV
+488 MVANPV

-504 SVAFVMLYKKCE
+504 SVALVMLYKKCE
-516 PFRNFINK
+516 PFRKFING
-524 IGAEIK
+524 IGA
-530 KVFQSVIDWFK
+530 
-541 RNVGTF
+541 
-547 KMIFD
+547 
-552 GIKKTVQ
+552 GIKKGFLAVVNWFKG
-559 IAFIGIKKIFSNIIG
+559 IPSFFGNLFSKMGEGIKNGFNAVINWFKNLPATFSNIFNRAKNIVDNAVAKITEKFPVLGTILGGVIGGIKVHFNYLKTIFSNVIG
-574 FVKNVFTG
+574 FIKNVFTG
-582 NWKGAWENVKNIFS
+582 NWKGALENVKN
-596 NLADLLIHIA
+596 L
-606 KTAVKTVVKIF
+606 
-617 KNLPS
+617 
-622 LIVKAIKGLEKIGNK
+622 
-637 IAPAVNK
+637 
-644 VLNKVKKTVYK
+644 
-655 AVAQIAQKFP
+655 AVAPIQMISGLFDTITNTVKRVLTVISEKFP
-665 ALGKVLGGV
+665 AIAPIIQGV
-674 VRVVETGFNL
+674 QATIMPIIES
-684 LKNVLKNVIGFVKN
+684 I
-698 VFSGNWKGA
+698 
-707 WENVKNIVKGV
+707 KGV
-718 FEAIPQIVSGIC
+718 FNG
-730 DSLGG
+730 L
-735 IVDGVISTI
+735 
-744 IKVFEKLPETVSNV
+744 
-758 ISKVGEYFPV
+758 
-768 LGDTLQ
+768 
-774 TVWDICTPI
+774 
-783 IDGICEALNPI
+783 
-794 KDVFVNIIDFVKN
+794 IDFIKN
-807 VFTGQWSA
+807 VFTGNWA
-815 AWENIKNIFKGVCDS
+815 G
-830 FASIIQIPFNVVIG
+830 
-844 IFNSLPEKVSSVIA
+844 
-858 SIGERFPILGSIL
+858 
-871 QTVWDTVSPII
+871 
-882 EGIKTAISSI
+882 
-892 KDVFVGIIDFIKN
+892 
-905 IFTGQWSA
+905 
-913 AWESVKNIFGSIWSG
+913 AWESVKNIFGNAFSALKG
-928 LVGLVKAPLNAVI
+928 LAKAPLNAVI
-941 SLVNSAIGGL
+941 SLINKAIGGL
-951 NRLHVSI
+951 NKLSVTV

-964 VGGKEFGIN
+964 IGGQQWGFN
-973 IPKIPMLATGGIA
+973 IPQIPMLATGGIA

-1016 LEAAN
+1016 LEAAS
-1021 AIGALETAQN
+1021 AIGALETARN

-1045 KGNSST
+1045 KGSSST
-1051 VNNNNE
+1051 VNNNSEAN
-1057 STAYRIEFS
+1057 AYRIEFS

-1092 QGELAD
+1092 APELAD

-1103 LATAREGSYGI
+1103 LATAREGSYGC

>member
-1 MGKAI
+1 MGNAI
-6 QTAIVKVMGTLDPS
+6 QTAVVKIIGTLDPS
-20 VARSVAE
+20 VAKSVAD
-27 ANKKFSGIKAGVAVA
+27 ANKQFSGLKAGIVAT
-42 GAAIAGAT
+42 GAVLAGAT

-73 VATLLD
+73 IATLLD
-79 GDTSTVNKRIAEMGD
+79 GDTATVNKRIAEMGD
-94 GIMDIAK
+94 DIMGVAK
-101 KTGLATDDLSN
+101 KTGLATDDLSK

-119 ALGDSADATSQL
+119 ALGDSKDATSQL

-219 TGSTAEVSTQLK
+219 TGSTAEVATQMK
-231 SVFSGLMTPST
+231 SVFSGLMTPSKQ
-242 ALSAKISELGFESA
+242 LSETISSLGYSSA
-256 NAMLDQLGL
+256 NAMLDELGL
-265 IGTLDKLSAACGDD
+265 IGTLDKLTAACGDD

-294 AVLALAGSQ
+294 AILALAGAQ

-322 NAFDKS
+322 KAFDKQ

-375 LMPILTDIYKSAQP
+375 LTPVLSDVYTSAKP
-389 VIQAFANA
+389 VIEAFGNA
-397 IPGALD
+397 VPGALQ
-403 IAGKVLSGV
+403 IAGDIIRGAFSVLKVVIPPVVNLVKFLGDNFSWIGPIAAGLATGIGVLTAAIKINAAVTAISANGFKAWAASAKIAGTATKIFAGAQKVL
-412 FKILKSVIPIFSKV
+412 
-426 FDFAKKGINWIID
+426 N
-439 DSKILMPVLSGVLGG
+439 
-454 ILAFKAVNTVV
+454 AVM
-465 STFNS
+465 S
-470 VKKAI
+470 
-475 TGVKTAMVAVKAF
+475 
-488 MAANPV
+488 ANPIGIV
-494 GLIIAGVVAV
+494 IAAVVALGT
-504 SVAFVMLYKKCE
+504 AFVLLYKKCE
-516 PFRNFINK
+516 PFRNFINGIGAGIKKGFLAVVDFFKTNWQSILLFAINPFVGITKFLYDHCEGFRNFINGIGAGIKKGFLAVVNWFKGLPSFFGNLFSK
-524 IGAEIK
+524 IGEGIK
-530 KVFQSVIDWFK
+530 NGFNAVISWFK
-541 RNVGTF
+541 NIPQVF
-547 KMIFD
+547 SDIFSGIKGKIAPYID
-552 GIKKTVQ
+552 GIKNAISSIKNVFTNQ
-559 IAFIGIKKIFSNIIG
+559 ID

-582 NWKGAWENVKNIFS
+582 NWKGAWESVKNMFRNYCNNLTESVAGLKNGFMAVVNWVKGLPAIFGNIFS
-596 NLADLLIHIA
+596 
-606 KTAVKTVVKIF
+606 
-617 KNLPS
+617 
-622 LIVKAIKGLEKIGNK
+622 
-637 IAPAVNK
+637 
-644 VLNKVKKTVYK
+644 
-655 AVAQIAQKFP
+655 
-665 ALGKVLGGV
+665 
-674 VRVVETGFNL
+674 
-684 LKNVLKNVIGFVKN
+684 
-698 VFSGNWKGA
+698 
-707 WENVKNIVKGV
+707 
-718 FEAIPQIVSGIC
+718 GI
-730 DSLGG
+730 S
-735 IVDGVISTI
+735 SA
-744 IKVFEKLPETVSNV
+744 VSNMV
-758 ISKVGEYFPV
+758 TSIGERFPV
-768 LGDTLQ
+768 LGTIIQ
-774 TVWDICTPI
+774 TVQGMIAPY
-783 IDGICEALNPI
+783 IDGIKNAISSI
-794 KDVFVNIIDFVKN
+794 KNVFTSLIDFVKN
-807 VFTGQWSA
+807 VFTGNWA
-815 AWENIKNIFKGVCDS
+815 G
-830 FASIIQIPFNVVIG
+830 
-844 IFNSLPEKVSSVIA
+844 
-858 SIGERFPILGSIL
+858 
-871 QTVWDTVSPII
+871 
-882 EGIKTAISSI
+882 
-892 KDVFVGIIDFIKN
+892 
-905 IFTGQWSA
+905 
-913 AWESVKNIFGSIWSG
+913 AWESVKNIFGNAFNALKG
-928 LVGLVKAPLNAVI
+928 LAKAPLNAVI
-941 SLVNSAIGGL
+941 SLINSAISGL
-951 NRLHVSI
+951 NKLHVSI
-958 PDWVPG
+958 PAWVPG

-1021 AIGALETAQN
+1021 AIGALETARN

-1051 VNNNNE
+1051 VNNNSE

-1092 QGELAD
+1092 APELAD

>member
-20 VARSVAE
+20 VAKSVAE

-42 GAAIAGAT
+42 GAAVAGAT

-79 GDTSTVNKRIAEMGD
+79 GDTATVNKRIAEMGD
-94 GIMDIAK
+94 DIMGVAK

-119 ALGDSADATSQL
+119 ALGDSKDATSQL

-182 TSFPELASSMGKV
+182 TSFPELAANMGKV

-219 TGSTAEVSTQLK
+219 TGSTAEVATQMK

-242 ALSAKISELGFESA
+242 QLSDTISSLGYSSA
-256 NAMLDQLGL
+256 NAMLDELGL
-265 IGTLDKLSAACGDD
+265 IGTLDKLTAACGDD

-375 LMPILTDIYKSAQP
+375 LMPILSDVYTSAKP
-389 VIQAFANA
+389 VIEAFGNA
-397 IPGALD
+397 IPGALQ
-403 IAGKVLSGV
+403 IAGDIMSGV
-412 FKILKSVIPIFSKV
+412 FNAIKVVIPPVISLVKFLGDNFSWIGPIAAGLATGIGVLTAAIKINAAITAISAGGFKAWAASTKIAGTATKIFAGAQKILNLVMS
-426 FDFAKKGINWIID
+426 
-439 DSKILMPVLSGVLGG
+439 
-454 ILAFKAVNTVV
+454 
-465 STFNS
+465 
-470 VKKAI
+470 
-475 TGVKTAMVAVKAF
+475 
-488 MAANPV
+488 ANPIGIV
-494 GLIIAGVVAV
+494 IAAVVALGT
-504 SVAFVMLYKKCE
+504 AFVLLYKKCE
-516 PFRNFINK
+516 PFRKFING
-524 IGAEIK
+524 IGA
-530 KVFQSVIDWFK
+530 
-541 RNVGTF
+541 
-547 KMIFD
+547 
-552 GIKKTVQ
+552 GIKKGFLAVVNWFKG
-559 IAFIGIKKIFSNIIG
+559 IPSFFGNLFSKMGEGIKNGFNAVINWFKGIPSFFGNLFSKMGEGIKNGFNAVINWFKGLPATFSNIFDSVKNIVDNAVARITEKFPVIGTILGGVIGGIKVHFNYLKTIFSNVIG
-574 FVKNVFTG
+574 FIKNVFTG
-582 NWKGAWENVKNIFS
+582 NWKGALENVKN
-596 NLADLLIHIA
+596 L
-606 KTAVKTVVKIF
+606 
-617 KNLPS
+617 
-622 LIVKAIKGLEKIGNK
+622 
-637 IAPAVNK
+637 
-644 VLNKVKKTVYK
+644 
-655 AVAQIAQKFP
+655 AVAPIQMISGLFDTITNTVKRVLTVISEKFP
-665 ALGKVLGGV
+665 AIAPIIQGV
-674 VRVVETGFNL
+674 QATIMPIIES
-684 LKNVLKNVIGFVKN
+684 I
-698 VFSGNWKGA
+698 
-707 WENVKNIVKGV
+707 KGV
-718 FEAIPQIVSGIC
+718 FNG
-730 DSLGG
+730 L
-735 IVDGVISTI
+735 
-744 IKVFEKLPETVSNV
+744 
-758 ISKVGEYFPV
+758 
-768 LGDTLQ
+768 
-774 TVWDICTPI
+774 
-783 IDGICEALNPI
+783 
-794 KDVFVNIIDFVKN
+794 IDFIKN
-807 VFTGQWSA
+807 VFTGNWA
-815 AWENIKNIFKGVCDS
+815 G
-830 FASIIQIPFNVVIG
+830 
-844 IFNSLPEKVSSVIA
+844 
-858 SIGERFPILGSIL
+858 
-871 QTVWDTVSPII
+871 
-882 EGIKTAISSI
+882 
-892 KDVFVGIIDFIKN
+892 
-905 IFTGQWSA
+905 
-913 AWESVKNIFGSIWSG
+913 AWESVKNIFGNAFSALKG
-928 LVGLVKAPLNAVI
+928 LAKAPLNAVI
-941 SLVNSAIGGL
+941 SLINKAIGGL
-951 NRLHVSI
+951 NKLSVTV

-964 VGGKEFGIN
+964 IGGQQWGFN
-973 IPKIPMLATGGIA
+973 IPQIPMLATGGIA

-1016 LEAAN
+1016 LEAAS

-1045 KGNSST
+1045 KGSSST
-1051 VNNNNE
+1051 VNNNSEAN
-1057 STAYRIEFS
+1057 AYRIEFS

-1086 RVFDDY
+1086 RVFDNY
-1092 QGELAD
+1092 APELAD
-1098 KIKAV
+1098 KIKAIM
-1103 LATAREGSYGI
+1103 ATAREGSYGC

>member
-6 QTAIVKVMGTLDPS
+6 QTAIVKVMGILDPS
-20 VARSVAE
+20 VAKSVAE

-79 GDTSTVNKRIAEMGD
+79 GDTATVNKRIAEMGD

-119 ALGDSADATSQL
+119 ALGDSKDATSQL

-163 GEAWSKA
+163 GEAWSNA
-170 SDLAFQTVKLGQ
+170 ADLAFQTVKLGQ
-182 TSFPELASSMGKV
+182 TSFPELAANMGKV
-195 VPIASALNISQEE
+195 VPIASALGITQKE

-219 TGSTAEVSTQLK
+219 TGSTAEVATQMK

-242 ALSAKISELGFESA
+242 ALSEKIGELGYESA

-303 TENWVQKTEAMAG
+303 TKNWVQKTEAMAG

-389 VIQAFANA
+389 FIRAFANA
-397 IPGALD
+397 IPGALE
-403 IAGKVLSGV
+403 IAGKAIGGV
-412 FKILKSVIPIFSKV
+412 FKVLKSVIPIISKV
-426 FDFAKKGINWIID
+426 FDYVKKGVNWLID
-439 DSKILMPVLSGVLGG
+439 DSQILMPILSGVLGG
-454 ILAFKAVNTVV
+454 ILAFKAVNSVV

-475 TGVKTAMVAVKAF
+475 TGIKTAMVAVKAL
-488 MAANPV
+488 MVANPV

-504 SVAFVMLYKKCE
+504 SVALVMLYKKCE
-516 PFRNFINK
+516 PFRKFING
-524 IGAEIK
+524 IGA
-530 KVFQSVIDWFK
+530 
-541 RNVGTF
+541 
-547 KMIFD
+547 
-552 GIKKTVQ
+552 GIKKGFLAVVNWFKG
-559 IAFIGIKKIFSNIIG
+559 IPSFFGNLFSKMGEGIKNGFNAVINWFKNLPATFSNIFNRAKNIVDNAVAKITEKFPVLGTILGGVIGGIKVHFNYLKTIFSNVIG
-574 FVKNVFTG
+574 FIKNVFTG
-582 NWKGAWENVKNIFS
+582 NWKGALENVKN
-596 NLADLLIHIA
+596 L
-606 KTAVKTVVKIF
+606 
-617 KNLPS
+617 
-622 LIVKAIKGLEKIGNK
+622 
-637 IAPAVNK
+637 
-644 VLNKVKKTVYK
+644 
-655 AVAQIAQKFP
+655 AVAPIQRISGLFDTITNTVKRVLTVISEKFP
-665 ALGKVLGGV
+665 AIAPIIQGV
-674 VRVVETGFNL
+674 QATIMPIIES
-684 LKNVLKNVIGFVKN
+684 I
-698 VFSGNWKGA
+698 
-707 WENVKNIVKGV
+707 KGV
-718 FEAIPQIVSGIC
+718 FNG
-730 DSLGG
+730 L
-735 IVDGVISTI
+735 
-744 IKVFEKLPETVSNV
+744 
-758 ISKVGEYFPV
+758 
-768 LGDTLQ
+768 
-774 TVWDICTPI
+774 
-783 IDGICEALNPI
+783 
-794 KDVFVNIIDFVKN
+794 IDFIKN
-807 VFTGQWSA
+807 VFTGNWA
-815 AWENIKNIFKGVCDS
+815 G
-830 FASIIQIPFNVVIG
+830 
-844 IFNSLPEKVSSVIA
+844 
-858 SIGERFPILGSIL
+858 
-871 QTVWDTVSPII
+871 
-882 EGIKTAISSI
+882 
-892 KDVFVGIIDFIKN
+892 
-905 IFTGQWSA
+905 
-913 AWESVKNIFGSIWSG
+913 AWESVKNIFGNAFSALKG
-928 LVGLVKAPLNAVI
+928 LAKAPLNAVI
-941 SLVNSAIGGL
+941 SLINKAIGGL
-951 NRLHVSI
+951 NKLSVTV

-964 VGGKEFGIN
+964 IGGQQWGFN
-973 IPKIPMLATGGIA
+973 IPQIPMLATGGIA

-1016 LEAAN
+1016 LEAAS

-1051 VNNNNE
+1051 VNNNSE

-1092 QGELAD
+1092 APELAD

>member
-20 VARSVAE
+20 VAKSVAE

-42 GAAIAGAT
+42 GAAVAGAT

-79 GDTSTVNKRIAEMGD
+79 GDTVTVNKRIAEMGD
-94 GIMDIAK
+94 DIMGVAK
-101 KTGLATDDLSN
+101 KTGIATDDLSN

-182 TSFPELASSMGKV
+182 TSFPELAANMGKV

-219 TGSTAEVSTQLK
+219 TGSTAEVATQMK

-242 ALSAKISELGFESA
+242 QLSETISSLGYSSA
-256 NAMLDQLGL
+256 NAMLDELGL
-265 IGTLDKLSAACGDD
+265 IGTLDKLTAACGDD

-375 LMPILTDIYKSAQP
+375 LMPILSDVYTSAKP
-389 VIQAFANA
+389 VIEAFGNA
-397 IPGALD
+397 IPGALQ
-403 IAGKVLSGV
+403 IAGDIMSGV
-412 FKILKSVIPIFSKV
+412 FNAIKVVIPPVISLVKFLGDNFSWIGPIAAGLATGIGVLTAAIKINAAITAISAGGFKAWAASTKIAGTATKIFAGAQKILNLVMS
-426 FDFAKKGINWIID
+426 
-439 DSKILMPVLSGVLGG
+439 
-454 ILAFKAVNTVV
+454 
-465 STFNS
+465 
-470 VKKAI
+470 
-475 TGVKTAMVAVKAF
+475 
-488 MAANPV
+488 ANPIGIV
-494 GLIIAGVVAV
+494 IAAVVALGT
-504 SVAFVMLYKKCE
+504 AFVLLYKKCE
-516 PFRNFINK
+516 PFRKFING
-524 IGAEIK
+524 IGA
-530 KVFQSVIDWFK
+530 
-541 RNVGTF
+541 
-547 KMIFD
+547 
-552 GIKKTVQ
+552 GIKKGFLAVVNWFKG
-559 IAFIGIKKIFSNIIG
+559 IPSFFGNLFSKMGEGIKNGFNAVINWFKGLPSFFGNLFSKMGEGIKNGFNAVINWFKNLPATFSNIFNRAKNIVDNAVAKITEKFPVLGTILGGVIGGIKVHFNYLKTIFSNVIG
-574 FVKNVFTG
+574 FIKNVFTG
-582 NWKGAWENVKNIFS
+582 NWKGALENVKN
-596 NLADLLIHIA
+596 L
-606 KTAVKTVVKIF
+606 
-617 KNLPS
+617 
-622 LIVKAIKGLEKIGNK
+622 
-637 IAPAVNK
+637 
-644 VLNKVKKTVYK
+644 
-655 AVAQIAQKFP
+655 AVAPIQMISGLFDTITNTVKRVLTVISEKFP
-665 ALGKVLGGV
+665 AIAPIIQGV
-674 VRVVETGFNL
+674 QATIMPIIES
-684 LKNVLKNVIGFVKN
+684 I
-698 VFSGNWKGA
+698 
-707 WENVKNIVKGV
+707 KGV
-718 FEAIPQIVSGIC
+718 FNG
-730 DSLGG
+730 L
-735 IVDGVISTI
+735 
-744 IKVFEKLPETVSNV
+744 
-758 ISKVGEYFPV
+758 
-768 LGDTLQ
+768 
-774 TVWDICTPI
+774 
-783 IDGICEALNPI
+783 
-794 KDVFVNIIDFVKN
+794 IDFIKN
-807 VFTGQWSA
+807 VFTGNWA
-815 AWENIKNIFKGVCDS
+815 G
-830 FASIIQIPFNVVIG
+830 
-844 IFNSLPEKVSSVIA
+844 
-858 SIGERFPILGSIL
+858 
-871 QTVWDTVSPII
+871 
-882 EGIKTAISSI
+882 
-892 KDVFVGIIDFIKN
+892 
-905 IFTGQWSA
+905 
-913 AWESVKNIFGSIWSG
+913 AWESVKNIFGNAFSALKG
-928 LVGLVKAPLNAVI
+928 LAKAPLNAVI
-941 SLVNSAIGGL
+941 SLINKAIGGL
-951 NRLHVSI
+951 NKLSVTV

-964 VGGKEFGIN
+964 IGGQQWGFN
-973 IPKIPMLATGGIA
+973 IPQIPMLATGGIA

-1016 LEAAN
+1016 LEAAS
-1021 AIGALETAQN
+1021 AIGALETARN

-1051 VNNNNE
+1051 VNNNSEAN
-1057 STAYRIEFS
+1057 AYRIEFS

-1086 RVFDDY
+1086 KVFDDY

>member
-1 MGKAI
+1 MGGAI
-6 QTAIVKVMGTLDPS
+6 QTAIVKVMGAIDPS
-20 VARSVAE
+20 VAKSVAE

-79 GDTSTVNKRIAEMGD
+79 GDTATVNKRIAEMGD

-182 TSFPELASSMGKV
+182 TSFPELAASMGKV

-219 TGSTAEVSTQLK
+219 TGSTAEVATQMK

-242 ALSAKISELGFESA
+242 ALSEKIGELGYESA

-322 NAFDKS
+322 KAFDKS

-375 LMPILTDIYKSAQP
+375 LMPILSDVYTSAKP
-389 VIQAFANA
+389 VIEAFGNA
-397 IPGALD
+397 IPGALQ
-403 IAGKVLSGV
+403 IAGDIMSGV
-412 FKILKSVIPIFSKV
+412 FNAIKIVIPPVISLVKFLGDNFSWIGPIAAGLATGIGVLTAAIKINSVITAIS
-426 FDFAKKGINWIID
+426 ANG
-439 DSKILMPVLSGVLGG
+439 
-454 ILAFKAVNTVV
+454 FKAWVA
-465 STFNS
+465 STKIAGAATQIFAGAQKVLNLVMS
-470 VKKAI
+470 
-475 TGVKTAMVAVKAF
+475 
-488 MAANPV
+488 ANPIGIV
-494 GLIIAGVVAV
+494 IAAVVALGT
-504 SVAFVMLYKKCE
+504 AFVLLYKKCE
-516 PFRNFINK
+516 PFRNFING
-524 IGAEIK
+524 IGAWIK
-530 KVFQSVIDWFK
+530 KTFVSVVEWFRTLPAVFGNIFTSAGNSIKNAFNAVVNWFK
-541 RNVGTF
+541 NIPQVFSNIFSGISSAVSNMVASISERFPVLGT
-547 KMIFD
+547 IIQTVQGIIAPYID
-552 GIKKTVQ
+552 GIKNA
-559 IAFIGIKKIFSNIIG
+559 ISSIKNVFTSLID

-582 NWKGAWENVKNIFS
+582 NWAG
-596 NLADLLIHIA
+596 
-606 KTAVKTVVKIF
+606 
-617 KNLPS
+617 
-622 LIVKAIKGLEKIGNK
+622 
-637 IAPAVNK
+637 
-644 VLNKVKKTVYK
+644 
-655 AVAQIAQKFP
+655 
-665 ALGKVLGGV
+665 
-674 VRVVETGFNL
+674 
-684 LKNVLKNVIGFVKN
+684 
-698 VFSGNWKGA
+698 
-707 WENVKNIVKGV
+707 
-718 FEAIPQIVSGIC
+718 
-730 DSLGG
+730 
-735 IVDGVISTI
+735 
-744 IKVFEKLPETVSNV
+744 
-758 ISKVGEYFPV
+758 
-768 LGDTLQ
+768 
-774 TVWDICTPI
+774 
-783 IDGICEALNPI
+783 
-794 KDVFVNIIDFVKN
+794 
-807 VFTGQWSA
+807 
-815 AWENIKNIFKGVCDS
+815 
-830 FASIIQIPFNVVIG
+830 
-844 IFNSLPEKVSSVIA
+844 
-858 SIGERFPILGSIL
+858 
-871 QTVWDTVSPII
+871 
-882 EGIKTAISSI
+882 
-892 KDVFVGIIDFIKN
+892 
-905 IFTGQWSA
+905 
-913 AWESVKNIFGSIWSG
+913 AWESVKNIFGNAFNALKG
-928 LVGLVKAPLNAVI
+928 LAKAPLNAVI

-951 NRLHVSI
+951 NKLHISI

-964 VGGKEFGIN
+964 FGGKEFGIN
-973 IPKIPMLATGGIA
+973 IPQIPMLATGGIA

-1045 KGNSST
+1045 KGSSST

-1092 QGELAD
+1092 APELAD
-1098 KIKAV
+1098 KIKAIM
-1103 LATAREGSYGI
+1103 ATAREGSYGC

>member
-20 VARSVAE
+20 VAKSVAE

-50 TAAVAFGKTSLDA
+50 TAAVAFGKTSVDA

-79 GDTSTVNKRIAEMGD
+79 GDTATVNKRIAEMGD

-170 SDLAFQTVKLGQ
+170 SALAFQTVKLGQ
-182 TSFPELASSMGKV
+182 TSFPELAASMGKV

-219 TGSTAEVSTQLK
+219 TGSTAEVATQMK

-242 ALSAKISELGFESA
+242 ALSEKIGELGYESA

-322 NAFDKS
+322 NAFDRQ

-375 LMPILTDIYKSAQP
+375 LMPILSDVYTSAKP
-389 VIQAFANA
+389 VIEAFGNA
-397 IPGALD
+397 IPGALQ
-403 IAGKVLSGV
+403 IAGDIMSGV
-412 FKILKSVIPIFSKV
+412 FNAIKIVIPPVISLVKFFGENFSWIGPIAAGLATGTGVLTAAIKINSVITAIS
-426 FDFAKKGINWIID
+426 ANG
-439 DSKILMPVLSGVLGG
+439 
-454 ILAFKAVNTVV
+454 FKAWAA
-465 STFNS
+465 STKIAGAATKIFAGAQKVLNLVMS
-470 VKKAI
+470 
-475 TGVKTAMVAVKAF
+475 
-488 MAANPV
+488 ANPIGIV
-494 GLIIAGVVAV
+494 IAAVVALGT
-504 SVAFVMLYKKCE
+504 AFVLLYKKCE
-516 PFRNFINK
+516 PFRNFING
-524 IGAEIK
+524 IGAWIK
-530 KVFQSVIDWFK
+530 KTFVSVVEWFRTLPAVFGNIFTSAGNSIKNAFNAVVNWFK
-541 RNVGTF
+541 NIPQVFSNIFSGISSAVSNMVTSIGERFPVLGT
-547 KMIFD
+547 IFQTVQGMVAPYID
-552 GIKKTVQ
+552 GIKNA
-559 IAFIGIKKIFSNIIG
+559 ISSIKNVFTSLID

-582 NWKGAWENVKNIFS
+582 NWAG
-596 NLADLLIHIA
+596 
-606 KTAVKTVVKIF
+606 
-617 KNLPS
+617 
-622 LIVKAIKGLEKIGNK
+622 
-637 IAPAVNK
+637 
-644 VLNKVKKTVYK
+644 
-655 AVAQIAQKFP
+655 
-665 ALGKVLGGV
+665 
-674 VRVVETGFNL
+674 
-684 LKNVLKNVIGFVKN
+684 
-698 VFSGNWKGA
+698 
-707 WENVKNIVKGV
+707 
-718 FEAIPQIVSGIC
+718 
-730 DSLGG
+730 
-735 IVDGVISTI
+735 
-744 IKVFEKLPETVSNV
+744 
-758 ISKVGEYFPV
+758 
-768 LGDTLQ
+768 
-774 TVWDICTPI
+774 
-783 IDGICEALNPI
+783 
-794 KDVFVNIIDFVKN
+794 
-807 VFTGQWSA
+807 
-815 AWENIKNIFKGVCDS
+815 
-830 FASIIQIPFNVVIG
+830 
-844 IFNSLPEKVSSVIA
+844 
-858 SIGERFPILGSIL
+858 
-871 QTVWDTVSPII
+871 
-882 EGIKTAISSI
+882 
-892 KDVFVGIIDFIKN
+892 
-905 IFTGQWSA
+905 
-913 AWESVKNIFGSIWSG
+913 AWESVKNIFGNAFSA
-928 LVGLVKAPLNAVI
+928 LTGLVKAPLNAVI
-941 SLVNSAIGGL
+941 SLINSAIGGL
-951 NRLHVSI
+951 NKLHISI

-964 VGGKEFGIN
+964 LGGKEFGIS
-973 IPKIPMLATGGIA
+973 IPQIPMLATGGIA

-1016 LEAAN
+1016 LEAAS

-1051 VNNNNE
+1051 VNNNSE

-1092 QGELAD
+1092 APELAD

-1103 LATAREGSYGI
+1103 LATAREGSYGC

>member
-20 VARSVAE
+20 VAKSVAE

-73 VATLLD
+73 IATLLD
-79 GDTSTVNKRIAEMGD
+79 GDTATVNKRIAEMGD
-94 GIMDIAK
+94 DIMGVAK

-182 TSFPELASSMGKV
+182 TSFPELAASLGKV

-242 ALSAKISELGFESA
+242 ALSEKIGELGYESA
-256 NAMLDQLGL
+256 NAMLDQLGF

-294 AVLALAGSQ
+294 AILALAGSQ

-322 NAFDKS
+322 NAFDKQ

-347 IRVGNILIPIVTNI
+347 IRVGNILVPIVTNI

-367 KIEKAFDT
+367 KIEKAFDA

-389 VIQAFANA
+389 FIRAFANA
-397 IPGALD
+397 IPGALE
-403 IAGKVLSGV
+403 IAGKAIGGV
-412 FKILKSVIPIFSKV
+412 FKVLKSVIPIISKV
-426 FDFAKKGINWIID
+426 FDYVKKGVNWLID
-439 DSKILMPVLSGVLGG
+439 DSQILMPILSGVLGG
-454 ILAFKAVNTVV
+454 ILAFKAVNSVV

-475 TGVKTAMVAVKAF
+475 TGIKTAMVAVKAF
-488 MAANPV
+488 MVANPV

-504 SVAFVMLYKKCE
+504 SVALVMLYKKCE
-516 PFRNFINK
+516 PFRNFING
-524 IGAEIK
+524 IGA
-530 KVFQSVIDWFK
+530 
-541 RNVGTF
+541 
-547 KMIFD
+547 
-552 GIKKTVQ
+552 GIKKGFLAV
-559 IAFIGIKKIFSNIIG
+559 IEWFKGIPSFFGNLFSKMGEGIKNG
-574 FVKNVFTG
+574 FNAVI
-582 NWKGAWENVKNIFS
+582 NW
-596 NLADLLIHIA
+596 
-606 KTAVKTVVKIF
+606 F

-622 LIVKAIKGLEKIGNK
+622 TITNIFNNVKISIFKFIADISTRFPFVGQIIG
-637 IAPAVNK
+637 
-644 VLNKVKKTVYK
+644 
-655 AVAQIAQKFP
+655 
-665 ALGKVLGGV
+665 
-674 VRVVETGFNL
+674 
-684 LKNVLKNVIGFVKN
+684 N
-698 VFSGNWKGA
+698 VFSGIRTYI
-707 WENVKNIVKGV
+707 ESVKAV
-718 FEAIPQIVSGIC
+718 FQ
-730 DSLGG
+730 
-735 IVDGVISTI
+735 
-744 IKVFEKLPETVSNV
+744 
-758 ISKVGEYFPV
+758 
-768 LGDTLQ
+768 
-774 TVWDICTPI
+774 
-783 IDGICEALNPI
+783 
-794 KDVFVNIIDFVKN
+794 NIIDFVKN
-807 VFTGQWSA
+807 VFTGNWA
-815 AWENIKNIFKGVCDS
+815 G
-830 FASIIQIPFNVVIG
+830 
-844 IFNSLPEKVSSVIA
+844 
-858 SIGERFPILGSIL
+858 
-871 QTVWDTVSPII
+871 
-882 EGIKTAISSI
+882 
-892 KDVFVGIIDFIKN
+892 
-905 IFTGQWSA
+905 
-913 AWESVKNIFGSIWSG
+913 AWESVKNIFGNAFNALKG
-928 LVGLVKAPLNAVI
+928 LAKAPLNAVI
-941 SLVNSAIGGL
+941 SLINSAIGGL
-951 NRLHVSI
+951 NKLHISI

-964 VGGKEFGIN
+964 LGGKEFGIN
-973 IPKIPMLATGGIA
+973 IPQIPMLATGGIA

-1045 KGNSST
+1045 KGSSST
-1051 VNNNNE
+1051 VNNNSEAN
-1057 STAYRIEFS
+1057 AYRIEFS

-1086 RVFDDY
+1086 RVFDNY
-1092 QGELAD
+1092 APELAD
-1098 KIKAV
+1098 KIKAIM
-1103 LATAREGSYGI
+1103 ATAREGSYGC

>member
-6 QTAIVKVMGTLDPS
+6 QTAIVKVMGILDPS
-20 VARSVAE
+20 VAKSVAE

-79 GDTSTVNKRIAEMGD
+79 GDTATVNKRIAEMGD

-119 ALGDSADATSQL
+119 ALGDSKDATSQL

-242 ALSAKISELGFESA
+242 ALSAKISELGYESA
-256 NAMLDQLGL
+256 NVMLDQLGL

-375 LMPILTDIYKSAQP
+375 LMPVLSDVYTSAKP
-389 VIQAFANA
+389 VIEAFGNA
-397 IPGALD
+397 IPGALQ
-403 IAGKVLSGV
+403 IAGDIMSGV
-412 FKILKSVIPIFSKV
+412 FNAIKVVIPPVISLVKFLGDNFSWIGPIAAGLATGIGVLTAAIKINAAITAISAGGFKAWAMSTKIAGTATKLFAGAQKILNLVMS
-426 FDFAKKGINWIID
+426 
-439 DSKILMPVLSGVLGG
+439 
-454 ILAFKAVNTVV
+454 
-465 STFNS
+465 
-470 VKKAI
+470 
-475 TGVKTAMVAVKAF
+475 
-488 MAANPV
+488 ANPIGIV
-494 GLIIAGVVAV
+494 IAAVVALGT
-504 SVAFVMLYKKCE
+504 AFVLLYKKCE
-516 PFRNFINK
+516 PFRNFING
-524 IGAEIK
+524 IGAGLK
-530 KVFQSVIDWFK
+530 KGFLAVVNWFK
-541 RNVGTF
+541 GLPTTFSNIFNKVKNTVNNVVAKITEKFPIIGT
-547 KMIFD
+547 ILGGVIG
-552 GIKKTVQ
+552 GIKVHFNYLKT
-559 IAFIGIKKIFSNIIG
+559 IFSNVIG
-574 FVKNVFTG
+574 FIKNVFTG
-582 NWKGAWENVKNIFS
+582 NWKGALENVKN
-596 NLADLLIHIA
+596 L
-606 KTAVKTVVKIF
+606 
-617 KNLPS
+617 
-622 LIVKAIKGLEKIGNK
+622 
-637 IAPAVNK
+637 
-644 VLNKVKKTVYK
+644 
-655 AVAQIAQKFP
+655 AVAPIQRISGLFDTIINTINRVLSILKEKFP
-665 ALGKVLGGV
+665 AIAPIID
-674 VRVVETGFNL
+674 
-684 LKNVLKNVIGFVKN
+684 NVQAMIMPIIENIKG
-698 VFSGNWKGA
+698 VFSG
-707 WENVKNIVKGV
+707 
-718 FEAIPQIVSGIC
+718 
-730 DSLGG
+730 L
-735 IVDGVISTI
+735 
-744 IKVFEKLPETVSNV
+744 
-758 ISKVGEYFPV
+758 
-768 LGDTLQ
+768 
-774 TVWDICTPI
+774 
-783 IDGICEALNPI
+783 
-794 KDVFVNIIDFVKN
+794 IDFVKN
-807 VFTGQWSA
+807 VFTGNWA
-815 AWENIKNIFKGVCDS
+815 GAWESVKSIFGNAFNALKGLWATFSNIFS
-830 FASIIQIPFNVVIG
+830 G
-844 IFNSLPEKVSSVIA
+844 ISSAVSNMVA
-858 SIGERFPILGSIL
+858 SIGERFPVLGTIF
-871 QTVWDTVSPII
+871 QTVQGMVAPYID
-882 EGIKTAISSI
+882 GIKNAISSI
-892 KDVFVGIIDFIKN
+892 KNVFTGLIDFVKN
-905 IFTGQWSA
+905 VFTGNWA
-913 AWESVKNIFGSIWSG
+913 GAWESVKSIFGNAFNALKG
-928 LVGLVKAPLNAVI
+928 LAKAPLNAVI
-941 SLVNSAIGGL
+941 SLINSAIGGL
-951 NRLHVSI
+951 NKLHISI

-964 VGGKEFGIN
+964 LGGKEFGIN
-973 IPKIPMLATGGIA
+973 IPQIPMLATGGIA

-1051 VNNNNE
+1051 VNNNSE

-1077 ARSIADEVM
+1077 AHSIADEVM
-1086 RVFDDY
+1086 KVFDDY

>member
-1 MGKAI
+1 MGNAI
-6 QTAIVKVMGTLDPS
+6 QTAVVKVIGILDPS
-20 VARSVAE
+20 VAKTVAD
-27 ANKKFSGIKAGVAVA
+27 ANKKFSGLKAGIVAT
-42 GAAIAGAT
+42 GAVLAGAT

-73 VATLLD
+73 IATLLD
-79 GDTSTVNKRIAEMGD
+79 GDTATVNKRIAEMGD
-94 GIMDIAK
+94 DIMGVAK
-101 KTGLATDDLSN
+101 KTGVATDDLSN

-119 ALGDSADATSQL
+119 ALGDSKDATSQL

-219 TGSTAEVSTQLK
+219 TGSTAEVATQMK
-231 SVFSGLMTPST
+231 SVFAGLMTPSK
-242 ALSAKISELGFESA
+242 ALSEKIGELGYESA

-265 IGTLDKLSAACGDD
+265 IGTLDKLTAACGDD

-294 AVLALAGSQ
+294 AILALAGAQ

-322 NAFDKS
+322 KAFDKQ

-347 IRVGNILIPIVTNI
+347 IRVGNILIPIVTNV

-375 LMPILTDIYKSAQP
+375 LVPILSDVYTSAKP
-389 VIQAFANA
+389 VIEAFGNA
-397 IPGALD
+397 IPGALQ
-403 IAGKVLSGV
+403 IAGDIISGAFSVLKVVIPPVVNLVKFLGDNFSWIGPIAAGLATGIGVLTAAIKINAAITAISAGGFKAWAVSTKFAGTATKIFAGAQKVL
-412 FKILKSVIPIFSKV
+412 
-426 FDFAKKGINWIID
+426 N
-439 DSKILMPVLSGVLGG
+439 
-454 ILAFKAVNTVV
+454 AVM
-465 STFNS
+465 S
-470 VKKAI
+470 
-475 TGVKTAMVAVKAF
+475 
-488 MAANPV
+488 ANPIGIV
-494 GLIIAGVVAV
+494 IAAVVALGT
-504 SVAFVMLYKKCE
+504 AFVLLYKKCE
-516 PFRNFINK
+516 PFRNFING
-524 IGAEIK
+524 IGAGIK
-530 KVFQSVIDWFK
+530 KGFLAVIEWFK
-541 RNVGTF
+541 GIPSFFGNLFSKMGEGIKNGFNAVINWFKNIPQVFSNIFSGISGAVSSMVASIGERFPVLGTIIQTVQG
-547 KMIFD
+547 MVAPYID
-552 GIKKTVQ
+552 GIKNA
-559 IAFIGIKKIFSNIIG
+559 ISSIKNVFTSLID

-582 NWKGAWENVKNIFS
+582 NWAG
-596 NLADLLIHIA
+596 
-606 KTAVKTVVKIF
+606 
-617 KNLPS
+617 
-622 LIVKAIKGLEKIGNK
+622 
-637 IAPAVNK
+637 
-644 VLNKVKKTVYK
+644 
-655 AVAQIAQKFP
+655 
-665 ALGKVLGGV
+665 
-674 VRVVETGFNL
+674 
-684 LKNVLKNVIGFVKN
+684 
-698 VFSGNWKGA
+698 
-707 WENVKNIVKGV
+707 
-718 FEAIPQIVSGIC
+718 
-730 DSLGG
+730 
-735 IVDGVISTI
+735 
-744 IKVFEKLPETVSNV
+744 
-758 ISKVGEYFPV
+758 
-768 LGDTLQ
+768 
-774 TVWDICTPI
+774 
-783 IDGICEALNPI
+783 
-794 KDVFVNIIDFVKN
+794 
-807 VFTGQWSA
+807 
-815 AWENIKNIFKGVCDS
+815 
-830 FASIIQIPFNVVIG
+830 
-844 IFNSLPEKVSSVIA
+844 
-858 SIGERFPILGSIL
+858 
-871 QTVWDTVSPII
+871 
-882 EGIKTAISSI
+882 
-892 KDVFVGIIDFIKN
+892 
-905 IFTGQWSA
+905 
-913 AWESVKNIFGSIWSG
+913 AWESVKNIFGNAFSALTG
-928 LVGLVKAPLNAVI
+928 LAKAPLNAVI

-951 NRLHVSI
+951 NKLHISI

-964 VGGKEFGIN
+964 LGGKEFGIN

-1021 AIGALETAQN
+1021 AIGALESARN

-1051 VNNNNE
+1051 VNNNSEAN
-1057 STAYRIEFS
+1057 AYRIEFS

-1092 QGELAD
+1092 APELAD

>member
-1 MGKAI
+1 MGNAV
-6 QTAIVKVMGTLDPS
+6 QTAVVKIIGTLDPS
-20 VARSVAE
+20 VAKSVAD
-27 ANKKFSGIKAGVAVA
+27 ANKKFSGLKAGVAVA
-42 GAAIAGAT
+42 GAALAGAT
-50 TAAVAFGKTSLDA
+50 TAAVAFGKSALDS

-73 VATLLD
+73 IATLLD
-79 GDTSTVNKRIAEMGD
+79 GDTATVNKRIAEMGD
-94 GIMDIAK
+94 DIMGVAK

-182 TSFPELASSMGKV
+182 TSFPELAASMGKV

-219 TGSTAEVSTQLK
+219 TGSTAEVATQMK
-231 SVFSGLMTPST
+231 AVFSGLMTPSKQ
-242 ALSAKISELGFESA
+242 LSDTISSLGYSSA

-322 NAFDKS
+322 KAFYKS

-347 IRVGNILIPIVTNI
+347 IRVGNILIPIVSNI
-361 VDKAIP
+361 VEKAIP
-367 KIEKAFDT
+367 KIEAAFDT
-375 LMPILTDIYKSAQP
+375 LMPVFSKVFNSAKP
-389 VIQAFANA
+389 LIEAFGSA
-397 IPGALD
+397 IPGALQ
-403 IAGKVLSGV
+403 IAGSVISGAFGAIRMVLPPVISLVKFLGDNFSWIGPIATGLATGIGV
-412 FKILKSVIPIFSKV
+412 LTAAIKMSSIATAISANGFKAWAAATKIGTVATKLFAGAQKILNLV
-426 FDFAKKGINWIID
+426 
-439 DSKILMPVLSGVLGG
+439 M
-454 ILAFKAVNTVV
+454 T
-465 STFNS
+465 
-470 VKKAI
+470 
-475 TGVKTAMVAVKAF
+475 
-488 MAANPV
+488 ANPI
-494 GLIIAGVVAV
+494 GIIIAAVVALV
-504 SVAFVMLYKKCE
+504 TAFVLLYKKCE
-516 PFRNFINK
+516 PFRKFVNK
-524 IGAEIK
+524 IGGEIK

-541 RNVGTF
+541 RNAGTF
-547 KMIFD
+547 KKIFD
-552 GIKKTVQ
+552 GFKKTVQ
-559 IAFIGIKKIFSNIIG
+559 ISFTGIKKIFSNIIG
-574 FVKNVFTG
+574 FVKNVFSG
-582 NWKGAWENVKNIFS
+582 NWKGAWNNVKGIFS
-596 NLADLLIHIA
+596 NLAELLINIT
-606 KTAVKTVVKIF
+606 KNAVKMIVKVF

-637 IAPAVNK
+637 IAPAINK
-644 VLNKVKKTVYK
+644 VLGKVKKKVYK
-655 AVAQIAQKFP
+655 DIAQISEKFP
-665 ALGKVLGGV
+665 ALGQSLGGV
-674 VRVVETGFNL
+674 VRIIETSFGL
-684 LKNVLKNVIGFVKN
+684 LKKVLKNIVDFVKN

-707 WENVKNIVKGV
+707 WDNVKNIVKDV
-718 FEAIPQIVSGIC
+718 FKSIPKFMSGFC
-730 DSLGG
+730 DVLRG
-735 IVDGVISTI
+735 IVDGVITAI
-744 IKVFEKLPETVSNV
+744 IKIFEKLPKV
-758 ISKVGEYFPV
+758 INDLIAKV
-768 LGDTLQ
+768 
-774 TVWDICTPI
+774 
-783 IDGICEALNPI
+783 
-794 KDVFVNIIDFVKN
+794 
-807 VFTGQWSA
+807 
-815 AWENIKNIFKGVCDS
+815 
-830 FASIIQIPFNVVIG
+830 
-844 IFNSLPEKVSSVIA
+844 
-858 SIGERFPILGSIL
+858 GERFPVLGSIL
-871 QTVWDTVSPII
+871 QTVWGVVAPII
-882 EGIKTAISSI
+882 EGIKTAISSV
-892 KDVFVGIIDFIKN
+892 KDVFVNIIDFIKN

-913 AWESVKNIFGSIWSG
+913 AWENVKNIFGSIWRG
-928 LVGLVKAPLNAVI
+928 LVGLLKAPLNAVI
-941 SLVNSAIGGL
+941 SLVNKAIGGL
-951 NRLHVSI
+951 NKIHIKI
-958 PDWVPG
+958 PDWVPRT
-964 VGGKEFGIN
+964 GGKEFGIN
-973 IPKIPMLATGGIA
+973 IPQIPMLATGGVA

-1016 LEAAN
+1016 LEAAS
-1021 AIGALETAQN
+1021 AIGALETARN

-1051 VNNNNE
+1051 VNNNSE

-1092 QGELAD
+1092 APELAD

>member
-20 VARSVAE
+20 VAKSVAE

-42 GAAIAGAT
+42 GTAIAGAT

-79 GDTSTVNKRIAEMGD
+79 GDTATVNKRIAEMGD
-94 GIMDIAK
+94 DIMGIAK
-101 KTGLATDDLSN
+101 KTGVATDDLAN

-119 ALGDSADATSQL
+119 AMGDSADASKQV

-137 AKAGGAT
+137 AKAGGAS
-144 TVDAINLLS
+144 TVDSINLLS
-153 AVTKGYGDTS
+153 AVVKGYGTQYKTVVDEVT
-163 GEAWSKA
+163 GETKRVEMSVGESWEKA

-182 TSFPELASSMGKV
+182 TSFPELAASMGKV

-219 TGSTAEVSTQLK
+219 TGSTAEVATQMK

-242 ALSAKISELGFESA
+242 ALSEKIGELGYESA

-294 AVLALAGSQ
+294 AILALAGSQ

-322 NAFDKS
+322 KAFDKS

-367 KIEKAFDT
+367 KIEAAFNN
-375 LMPILTDIYKSAQP
+375 IVP
-389 VIQAFANA
+389 VISKVYTAAKPLIEAFGNA
-397 IPGALD
+397 IPGVIQ
-403 IAGKVLSGV
+403 IAGGAFEFLFGVIRAIIPVLNGIGKVISFLGNHLNV
-412 FKILKSVIPIFSKV
+412 VIPIV
-426 FDFAKKGINWIID
+426 GA
-439 DSKILMPVLSGVLGG
+439 LTA
-454 ILAFKAVNTVV
+454 AFVTYKAVVLACNIAEKVRYQQTLAMMAGQKLSTAAALKMIAVQKMQAV
-465 STFNS
+465 ST
-470 VKKAI
+470 KL
-475 TGVKTAMVAVKAF
+475 VAGAQKVLNLV
-488 MAANPV
+488 MTANPIGIV
-494 GLIIAGVVAV
+494 IAAVVALGT
-504 SVAFVMLYKKCE
+504 AFVLLYKKCE
-516 PFRNFINK
+516 PFRKFING
-524 IGAEIK
+524 IGA
-530 KVFQSVIDWFK
+530 
-541 RNVGTF
+541 
-547 KMIFD
+547 
-552 GIKKTVQ
+552 GIKKGFLAV
-559 IAFIGIKKIFSNIIG
+559 IEWFKGIPSFFGNLFSKMGEGIKNGFNAVINWFKNLPATFSNIFNRAKNIVDNAVAKITEKFPVLGTILGGVIGGIKVHFNYLKTIFSNVIG
-574 FVKNVFTG
+574 FIKNVFTG
-582 NWKGAWENVKNIFS
+582 NWKGALENVKN
-596 NLADLLIHIA
+596 L
-606 KTAVKTVVKIF
+606 
-617 KNLPS
+617 
-622 LIVKAIKGLEKIGNK
+622 
-637 IAPAVNK
+637 
-644 VLNKVKKTVYK
+644 
-655 AVAQIAQKFP
+655 AVAPIQMISGLFDTITNTVKRVLTVISEKFP
-665 ALGKVLGGV
+665 AIAPIIQGV
-674 VRVVETGFNL
+674 QATIMPIIES
-684 LKNVLKNVIGFVKN
+684 I
-698 VFSGNWKGA
+698 
-707 WENVKNIVKGV
+707 KGV
-718 FEAIPQIVSGIC
+718 FNG
-730 DSLGG
+730 L
-735 IVDGVISTI
+735 
-744 IKVFEKLPETVSNV
+744 
-758 ISKVGEYFPV
+758 
-768 LGDTLQ
+768 
-774 TVWDICTPI
+774 
-783 IDGICEALNPI
+783 
-794 KDVFVNIIDFVKN
+794 IDFIKN
-807 VFTGQWSA
+807 VFTGNWA
-815 AWENIKNIFKGVCDS
+815 G
-830 FASIIQIPFNVVIG
+830 
-844 IFNSLPEKVSSVIA
+844 
-858 SIGERFPILGSIL
+858 
-871 QTVWDTVSPII
+871 
-882 EGIKTAISSI
+882 
-892 KDVFVGIIDFIKN
+892 
-905 IFTGQWSA
+905 
-913 AWESVKNIFGSIWSG
+913 AWESVKNIFGNAFSALKG
-928 LVGLVKAPLNAVI
+928 LAKAPLNAVI
-941 SLVNSAIGGL
+941 SLINKAIGGL
-951 NRLHVSI
+951 NKLSVTV

-964 VGGKEFGIN
+964 IGGQQWGFN
-973 IPKIPMLATGGIA
+973 IPQIPMLATGGIA

-1016 LEAAN
+1016 LEAAS

>member
-20 VARSVAE
+20 VAKSVAE

-73 VATLLD
+73 IATLLD
-79 GDTSTVNKRIAEMGD
+79 GDTATVNKRIAEMGD
-94 GIMDIAK
+94 DIMGVAK

-182 TSFPELASSMGKV
+182 TSFPELAASLGKV

-219 TGSTAEVSTQLK
+219 TGSTAEVATQMK

-242 ALSAKISELGFESA
+242 ALSEKIGELGHESA

-294 AVLALAGSQ
+294 AILALAGSQ

-322 NAFDKS
+322 KAFDKS

-367 KIEKAFDT
+367 KIEAAFNN
-375 LMPILTDIYKSAQP
+375 IVP
-389 VIQAFANA
+389 VISKVYTAAKPLIEAFGNA
-397 IPGALD
+397 IPGVIQ
-403 IAGKVLSGV
+403 IAGGAFEFLFGVIRAIIPVLNGIGKVISFLGNHLNV
-412 FKILKSVIPIFSKV
+412 VIPIV
-426 FDFAKKGINWIID
+426 GA
-439 DSKILMPVLSGVLGG
+439 LTA
-454 ILAFKAVNTVV
+454 AFVTYKAVVLACNIAEKVRYQQTLAMMAGQKLSTAAALKMIAVQKMQAV
-465 STFNS
+465 ST
-470 VKKAI
+470 KL
-475 TGVKTAMVAVKAF
+475 VAGAQKVLNLV
-488 MAANPV
+488 MTANPIGIV
-494 GLIIAGVVAV
+494 IAAVVALGT
-504 SVAFVMLYKKCE
+504 AFVLLYKKCE
-516 PFRNFINK
+516 PFRKFING
-524 IGAEIK
+524 IGA
-530 KVFQSVIDWFK
+530 
-541 RNVGTF
+541 
-547 KMIFD
+547 
-552 GIKKTVQ
+552 GIKKGFLAVVNWFKG
-559 IAFIGIKKIFSNIIG
+559 IPSFFGNLFSKMGEGIKNGFNAVINWFKNLPATFSNIFNRAKNIVDNAVAKITEKFPVLGTILGGVIGGIKVHFNYLKTIFSNVIG
-574 FVKNVFTG
+574 FIKNVFTG
-582 NWKGAWENVKNIFS
+582 NWKGALENVKN
-596 NLADLLIHIA
+596 L
-606 KTAVKTVVKIF
+606 
-617 KNLPS
+617 
-622 LIVKAIKGLEKIGNK
+622 
-637 IAPAVNK
+637 
-644 VLNKVKKTVYK
+644 
-655 AVAQIAQKFP
+655 AVAPIQMISGLFDTITNTVKRVLTVISEKFP
-665 ALGKVLGGV
+665 AIAPIIQGV
-674 VRVVETGFNL
+674 QATIMPIIES
-684 LKNVLKNVIGFVKN
+684 I
-698 VFSGNWKGA
+698 
-707 WENVKNIVKGV
+707 KGV
-718 FEAIPQIVSGIC
+718 FNG
-730 DSLGG
+730 L
-735 IVDGVISTI
+735 
-744 IKVFEKLPETVSNV
+744 
-758 ISKVGEYFPV
+758 
-768 LGDTLQ
+768 
-774 TVWDICTPI
+774 
-783 IDGICEALNPI
+783 
-794 KDVFVNIIDFVKN
+794 IDFIKN
-807 VFTGQWSA
+807 VFTGNWA
-815 AWENIKNIFKGVCDS
+815 G
-830 FASIIQIPFNVVIG
+830 
-844 IFNSLPEKVSSVIA
+844 
-858 SIGERFPILGSIL
+858 
-871 QTVWDTVSPII
+871 
-882 EGIKTAISSI
+882 
-892 KDVFVGIIDFIKN
+892 
-905 IFTGQWSA
+905 
-913 AWESVKNIFGSIWSG
+913 AWESVKNIFGNAFSALKG
-928 LVGLVKAPLNAVI
+928 LAKAPLNAVI
-941 SLVNSAIGGL
+941 SLINKAIGGL
-951 NRLHVSI
+951 NKLSVTV

-964 VGGKEFGIN
+964 IGGQQWGFS
-973 IPKIPMLATGGIA
+973 IPQIPMLATGGIA

-1016 LEAAN
+1016 LEAAS

-1051 VNNNNE
+1051 VNNNSE

-1103 LATAREGSYGI
+1103 LATAREGSYGC

>member
-20 VARSVAE
+20 VAKSVAE
-27 ANKKFSGIKAGVAVA
+27 ANKKFSGIKAGVAIA

-50 TAAVAFGKTSLDA
+50 TAAIAFGKTSLDA

-79 GDTSTVNKRIAEMGD
+79 GDTATVNKRIAEMGD
-94 GIMDIAK
+94 DIMGVAK

-182 TSFPELASSMGKV
+182 TSFPELAASMGKV

-242 ALSAKISELGFESA
+242 ALSAKISELGYESA
-256 NAMLDQLGL
+256 NAMLDQLGF
-265 IGTLDKLSAACGDD
+265 IGTLDRLSAACDDD

-303 TENWVQKTEAMAG
+303 TENWVQKTEAMEG
-316 AADATS
+316 AANATS
-322 NAFDKS
+322 NAFDKQ
-328 TDNLQGKLDKMK
+328 TNNLQGKLDKMK

-375 LMPILTDIYKSAQP
+375 LVPILSDVYTSAKP
-389 VIQAFANA
+389 VIEAFGNA
-397 IPGALD
+397 IPAAIQ
-403 IAGKVLSGV
+403 IAGDIISGV
-412 FKILKSVIPIFSKV
+412 FSVLKVVIPPVVNLVKFLGDNFSWIGPIV
-426 FDFAKKGINWIID
+426 AGFAAGI
-439 DSKILMPVLSGVLGG
+439 GVLTAAIKINAAITAISTNG
-454 ILAFKAVNTVV
+454 FKAWAA
-465 STFNS
+465 ST
-470 VKKAI
+470 K
-475 TGVKTAMVAVKAF
+475 
-488 MAANPV
+488 
-494 GLIIAGVVAV
+494 IAGTATKIFAGAQKVLNLVMSASPIGIVIAAVVALGT
-504 SVAFVMLYKKCE
+504 AFVLLYKNCE
-516 PFRNFINK
+516 PFRNFIK
-524 IGAEIK
+524 GLPA
-530 KVFQSVIDWFK
+530 
-541 RNVGTF
+541 
-547 KMIFD
+547 
-552 GIKKTVQ
+552 
-559 IAFIGIKKIFSNIIG
+559 IFSNIFNSVKNIVDNTVARITEKFPVLGTILGGVIGGIKVHFNYLKTIFTNVIG

-582 NWKGAWENVKNIFS
+582 NWKGALENVS
-596 NLADLLIHIA
+596 NLVVAPIQRISGLFDVVINTVNRVL
-606 KTAVKTVVKIF
+606 AVI
-617 KNLPS
+617 S
-622 LIVKAIKGLEKIGNK
+622 E
-637 IAPAVNK
+637 
-644 VLNKVKKTVYK
+644 
-655 AVAQIAQKFP
+655 KFP
-665 ALGKVLGGV
+665 AIAPIIQ
-674 VRVVETGFNL
+674 
-684 LKNVLKNVIGFVKN
+684 NVQAMIMPII
-698 VFSGNWKGA
+698 
-707 WENVKNIVKGV
+707 ENIKGV
-718 FEAIPQIVSGIC
+718 FTG
-730 DSLGG
+730 L
-735 IVDGVISTI
+735 
-744 IKVFEKLPETVSNV
+744 
-758 ISKVGEYFPV
+758 
-768 LGDTLQ
+768 
-774 TVWDICTPI
+774 
-783 IDGICEALNPI
+783 
-794 KDVFVNIIDFVKN
+794 IDFVKN
-807 VFTGQWSA
+807 VFTGNWA
-815 AWENIKNIFKGVCDS
+815 G
-830 FASIIQIPFNVVIG
+830 
-844 IFNSLPEKVSSVIA
+844 
-858 SIGERFPILGSIL
+858 
-871 QTVWDTVSPII
+871 
-882 EGIKTAISSI
+882 
-892 KDVFVGIIDFIKN
+892 
-905 IFTGQWSA
+905 
-913 AWESVKNIFGSIWSG
+913 AWESVKNIFGNAFSALTG
-928 LVGLVKAPLNAVI
+928 LAKAPLNAVI
-941 SLVNSAIGGL
+941 SLINSAIGGL
-951 NRLHVSI
+951 NKLHISI

-964 VGGKEFGIN
+964 FGGKEFGIS
-973 IPKIPMLATGGIA
+973 IPQIPMLATGGIA

-1016 LEAAN
+1016 IEAAN

-1051 VNNNNE
+1051 VNNNSE

-1092 QGELAD
+1092 APELAD

-1103 LATAREGSYGI
+1103 LATAREGSYGC

>member
-20 VARSVAE
+20 VAKSVAE

-79 GDTSTVNKRIAEMGD
+79 GDTATVNKRIAEMGD

-119 ALGDSADATSQL
+119 ALGDSKDATSQL

-242 ALSAKISELGFESA
+242 ALSSKISELGYESA

-389 VIQAFANA
+389 FIRAFANA
-397 IPGALD
+397 IPGALE
-403 IAGKVLSGV
+403 IAGKAIGGV
-412 FKILKSVIPIFSKV
+412 FKVLKSVIPIISKV
-426 FDFAKKGINWIID
+426 FDYVKKGINWLID
-439 DSKILMPVLSGVLGG
+439 DSQILMPILSGVLGG
-454 ILAFKAVNTVV
+454 ILAFKAVNSVV

-475 TGVKTAMVAVKAF
+475 TGIKTAMVAVKAF
-488 MAANPV
+488 MVANPV

-504 SVAFVMLYKKCE
+504 SVALVMLYKKCE
-516 PFRNFINK
+516 PFRNFING
-524 IGAEIK
+524 IGA
-530 KVFQSVIDWFK
+530 
-541 RNVGTF
+541 
-547 KMIFD
+547 
-552 GIKKTVQ
+552 GIKKGFLAV
-559 IAFIGIKKIFSNIIG
+559 IEWFKGIPSFFGNLVSKMGEGIKNG
-574 FVKNVFTG
+574 FNAVI
-582 NWKGAWENVKNIFS
+582 NW
-596 NLADLLIHIA
+596 
-606 KTAVKTVVKIF
+606 F

-622 LIVKAIKGLEKIGNK
+622 TITNIFNNVKISIFKFIADISTRFPFVGQIIG
-637 IAPAVNK
+637 
-644 VLNKVKKTVYK
+644 
-655 AVAQIAQKFP
+655 
-665 ALGKVLGGV
+665 
-674 VRVVETGFNL
+674 
-684 LKNVLKNVIGFVKN
+684 N
-698 VFSGNWKGA
+698 VFSGIRIYI
-707 WENVKNIVKGV
+707 ESVKAV
-718 FEAIPQIVSGIC
+718 FQ
-730 DSLGG
+730 
-735 IVDGVISTI
+735 
-744 IKVFEKLPETVSNV
+744 
-758 ISKVGEYFPV
+758 
-768 LGDTLQ
+768 
-774 TVWDICTPI
+774 
-783 IDGICEALNPI
+783 
-794 KDVFVNIIDFVKN
+794 NIIDFVKN
-807 VFTGQWSA
+807 VFTGNWA
-815 AWENIKNIFKGVCDS
+815 G
-830 FASIIQIPFNVVIG
+830 
-844 IFNSLPEKVSSVIA
+844 
-858 SIGERFPILGSIL
+858 
-871 QTVWDTVSPII
+871 
-882 EGIKTAISSI
+882 
-892 KDVFVGIIDFIKN
+892 
-905 IFTGQWSA
+905 
-913 AWESVKNIFGSIWSG
+913 AWESVKNIFGNAFNALKG
-928 LVGLVKAPLNAVI
+928 LAKAPLNAVI
-941 SLVNSAIGGL
+941 SLINSAIGGL
-951 NRLHVSI
+951 NKLHISI

-964 VGGKEFGIN
+964 LGGKEFGIN
-973 IPKIPMLATGGIA
+973 IPQIPMLATGGIA

-1045 KGNSST
+1045 KGSSST
-1051 VNNNNE
+1051 VNNNSEAN
-1057 STAYRIEFS
+1057 AYRIEFS

-1086 RVFDDY
+1086 KVFDDY
-1092 QGELAD
+1092 APELAD